1 MDSAYQD
8 VEAQNV
14 SYEEPQGRRSGG
26 HATSSTLSPDGITTT
41 TRRPTNFKRQKSLVR
56 PERERVDRNHP
67 QYHYRNAT
75 QNLDGSTIR
84 VQASTTGT
92 DPTGTPLGRTGGV
105 RRGKSVLGR
114 EPEKPGQPRLKAKS
128 STPKRKAFV
137 DIKGLKKQ
145 SREWPSKWIVYY
157 NAITC
162 CFPAALLKSCGMH
175 TKEIQRAWREKI
187 ALVSIIIVMVMAVA
201 FLTFGLQQALC
212 RDNQTGKFVAGSRP
226 LNVIING
233 KGYYF
238 SANANATGG
247 VVWMHPSINKDISNE
262 PVDIMNVPVYGAK
275 GMDASFLFQDPAG
288 GACDKF
294 IRRSTPA
301 AAGDIQ
307 ANYYFPCKMRSIDG
321 LTTVDP
327 TPDKSGAACHAPAND
342 RSFWASLK
350 ARSADAPAYYT
361 WDNITSTDRRLFAY
375 DGDVIDADILKWIKT
390 DFTLDD
396 GILAIR
402 NGSIP
407 VQRDLSFLFTQK
419 KMTALG
425 ACLKQI
431 ARVGAMD
438 SKTIGCMTSDVI
450 TYVSLVIILGV
461 VFIKFF
467 LAVFFGWF
475 LSHRLGGF
483 DNETYQDRMKRA
495 EQIEAWSS
503 DINRPA
509 FNNSK
514 RQTFFPTTSRFTPS
528 GSSSVLNTPS
538 LGQPSARPLST
549 FNRPTSVFKPY
560 TPPGSP
566 SANPA
571 FLSPS
576 STSLNRASYFN
587 QPLGPN
593 GTPPPSPPPLPGAM
607 RPSSIASF
615 SGLRQMSRRSSTSSS
630 TATQPS
636 NCPLPT
642 SPFVIQ
648 QPPVTYQPFNFP
660 LIHTMALVTCYSEG
674 IDGLRTTLDSI
685 ATTDYPNSHKLIVVI
700 CDGMIIGAGNN
711 MSTPDICLSMMHDD
725 LIPRDD
731 VMAHSYVAIA
741 DGTKRHNMAK
751 VYAGFYK
758 YDDETVPD
766 KKLQK
771 RVPICLIVKVG
782 GPTEQNMPKPGNR
795 GKRDSQII
803 LMSFLQHVMF
813 DERMTSFEYELFNTI
828 WRVTGVA
835 PDRYEIVLMVDAD
848 TKVYPDSLSR
858 MIAAMAHDHEI
869 MGLCGET
876 KIANKTDSWVTMIQ
890 VFEYYISHHM
900 SKAFESMFGGV
911 TCLPGCFCMY
921 RIKAP
926 KGPNGYWVPILA
938 NPDIVEHYSEN
949 VVDTLHKKN
958 LLLLGEDRY
967 LSTLMLRTFP
977 KRKMMFV
984 PQAICKTVVPDTFK
998 ILLSQRRRW
1007 INSTI
1012 HNLMEL
1018 VLVRDLCGT
1027 FCFSMQF
1034 IIFMELVGTVVLP
1047 AAISFTIYLVTI
1059 SIYRAVS
1066 HNESIPDT
1074 TVPLLLLAAIL
1085 GLPAVLI
1092 VMTSRKMVYVGW
1104 MMVYLC
1110 SIFVWNF
1117 VLPAYAYWHFDDFSW
1132 GQTRMVAGE
1141 VAGADHGGKEG
1152 QFDSSHITMKRWG
1165 EWERERRQKAAI
1177 LAGLPAPQFLQVS
1190 DSGEDYGMLGG
1201 GQGGMVREEDL
1212 SDESSNSR
1220 KTGDSAKPFA
1230 INRHLTQTST
1240 GSSMNSS
1247 GGYTL
1252 TDPGFPGGPSMD
1264 SIPLLNMHAP
1274 APGGTIGRQRVSQYN
1289 PYAGGSPG
1297 ADARRMSTFMPP
1309 QSRQFTSSPKLSSNL
1324 VTSNYTP
1331 PPPPPG
1337 ARLASIDTKAG
1348 PSPMMMMAA
1357 GAARAGSSVPSQMM
1371 SGSGQGPVSQ
1381 PSSGVGAS
1389 PMRYPS
1395 EGSTSSQ

>member
-1 MDSAYQD
+1 MDPTHPDIEAHGVAYD
-8 VEAQNV
+8 
-14 SYEEPQGRRSGG
+14 EPQGRRTGAHVTGNS
-26 HATSSTLSPDGITTT
+26 LSPDNNTTNA
-41 TRRPTNFKRQKSLVR
+41 RRPTNFKRQKSLVR

-67 QYHYRNAT
+67 QYYYRNAT
-75 QNLDGSTIR
+75 QNLDGSNIR

-92 DPTGTPLGRTGGV
+92 DPTGATLSRTGV

-114 EPEKPGQPRLKAKS
+114 EPEKAGQPRLKAKPA
-128 STPKRKAFV
+128 PKNKFV
-137 DIKGLKKQ
+137 DIKALNKEK
-145 SREWPSKWIVYY
+145 EWPSKWVIYY

-175 TKEIQRAWREKI
+175 TAEIQRAWREKI
-187 ALVSIIIVMVMAVA
+187 ALVSLIIMMVLAVA

-212 RDNQTGKFVAGSRP
+212 RDNQSGKYVAGSRP
-226 LNVIING
+226 ENVIIHG

-238 SANANATGG
+238 NAEKSRYGG
-247 VVWMHPSINKDISNE
+247 IVWMHPAINKDISNE
-262 PVDIMNVPVYGAK
+262 PVDIMNAPDYGAK

-288 GACDKF
+288 GACEGF
-294 IRRSTPA
+294 IRRSAPP
-301 AAGDIQ
+301 AGDDPQ
-307 ANYYFPCKMRSIDG
+307 ANYYFPCVMRNVDG
-321 LTTVDP
+321 STSVNNAA
-327 TPDKSGAACHAPAND
+327 DKNAVAACHISNRNVWYGLAKQ
-342 RSFWASLK
+342 S
-350 ARSADAPAYYT
+350 DAPTYYT
-361 WDNITSTDRRLFAY
+361 WGNITNSQRNFFAY
-375 DGDVIDADILKWIKT
+375 DGDVIDADILKWIKPE
-390 DFTLDD
+390 FTLDER
-396 GILAIR
+396 ISALF
-402 NGSIP
+402 NGTIGL
-407 VQRDLSFLFTQK
+407 QRDLSFMFAQRN
-419 KMTALG
+419 MINLG
-425 ACLKQI
+425 KCLKQI

-475 LSHRLGGF
+475 LSHKLGGF

-509 FNNSK
+509 FSTK
-514 RQTFFPTTSRFTPS
+514 RQTFFPTTSRFTPTTPT
-528 GSSSVLNTPS
+528 GSSSALNGSS
-538 LGQPSARPLST
+538 LGQPSSRPLST

-566 SANPA
+566 GANPA
-571 FLSPS
+571 HLSAS
-576 STSLNRASYFN
+576 NTSLSRASYFN
-587 QPLGPN
+587 QPMGPN
-593 GTPPPSPPPLPGAM
+593 GTPPPSPPPLPGAI
-607 RPSSIASF
+607 RPSSVASF
-615 SGLRQMSRRSSTSSS
+615 GGLRQMSRRSSTSSS

-636 NCPLPT
+636 NCPLPL
-642 SPFVIQ
+642 SPFSIA
-648 QPPVTYQPFNFP
+648 QPPVSYQPFNFP

-711 MSTPDICLSMMHDD
+711 MSTPDICLSMMQDD
-725 LIPRDD
+725 LIPRDE

-771 RVPICLIVKVG
+771 RVPMCLIVKVG

-803 LMSFLQHVMF
+803 LMGFLQHVMF

-828 WRVTGVA
+828 WRITGVA

-858 MIAAMAHDHEI
+858 MIAAMAHDYEI

-1012 HNLMEL
+1012 HNLLEL

-1034 IIFMELVGTVVLP
+1034 VIFMELVGTVVLP
-1047 AAISFTIYLVTI
+1047 AAISFTIYLCTI
-1059 SIYRAVS
+1059 SVYRAIS
-1066 HNESIPDT
+1066 HDESIPDT

-1141 VAGADHGGKEG
+1141 TAGADHGGKEG

-1165 EWERERRQKAAI
+1165 EWERERRQKAAV
-1177 LAGLPAPQFLQVS
+1177 LAGLPAPHFTQAS
-1190 DSGEDYGMLGG
+1190 DSGDDWNSTANGMSGSGG
-1201 GQGGMVREEDL
+1201 AVREEEL
-1212 SDESSNSR
+1212 SDASSNSR
-1220 KTGDSAKPFA
+1220 RTGDSGKPFG
-1230 INRHLTQTST
+1230 HMSQGST
-1240 GSSMNSS
+1240 GSMNAS

-1252 TDPGFPGGPSMD
+1252 TDPGFPGAPGMD

-1274 APGGTIGRQRVSQYN
+1274 APGGTIGRQRVSQFN
-1289 PYAGGSPG
+1289 PYVSGVPG
-1297 ADARRMSTFMPP
+1297 TENRMSGFITP
-1309 QSRQFTSSPKLSSNL
+1309 QSRQFTSSPKMSSNL
-1324 VTSNYTP
+1324 ATSSYTP

-1337 ARLASIDTKAG
+1337 VRLGSIDTKA
-1348 PSPMMMMAA
+1348 PTPMLMMAA
-1357 GAARAGSSVPSQMM
+1357 GASRTALSGPNQAQVQDPAPASGT
-1371 SGSGQGPVSQ
+1371 SGSD
-1381 PSSGVGAS
+1381 
-1389 PMRYPS
+1389 PMRQSSDRPS
-1395 EGSTSSQ
+1395 DLQ

>member
-1 MDSAYQD
+1 MRTDEMNPPHQD
-8 VEAQNV
+8 VEAHAL
-14 SYEEPQGRRSGG
+14 SYEEPQGKRQSA
-26 HATSSTLSPDGITTT
+26 HAVGASPNADTTTTAATT

-75 QNLDGSTIR
+75 QNLDGSNIR
-84 VQASTTGT
+84 IQASTTGA
-92 DPTGTPLGRTGGV
+92 DPTGAPVNRTGGV

-114 EPEKPGQPRLKAKS
+114 EPEKPGQPRLKAKP
-128 STPKRKAFV
+128 STSKRKGFE
-137 DIKGLKKQ
+137 GLKSLKQ
-145 SREWPSKWIVYY
+145 EREWPSKWVIYY
-157 NAITC
+157 NALTC

-175 TKEIQRAWREKI
+175 TLEIQRAWREKI
-187 ALVSIIIVMVMAVA
+187 ALVSLIVMMVLAVA

-212 RDNQTGKFVAGSRP
+212 QDDQSGKFVAGSRDTD
-226 LNVIING
+226 VIVQG
-233 KGYYF
+233 MGYYLQPADF
-238 SANANATGG
+238 
-247 VVWMHPSINKDISNE
+247 MHPPIDKDISLE
-262 PVDIMNVPVYGAK
+262 SVDIMNVPTYGAK
-275 GMDASFLFQDPAG
+275 GMDASFLFQEAAG
-288 GACDKF
+288 GACQDF
-294 IRRSTPA
+294 IVRNTPA
-301 AAGDIQ
+301 AANDNQ
-307 ANYYFPCKMRSIDG
+307 ANYYFPCVMRSIDG
-321 LTTVDP
+321 ITPVNATV
-327 TPDKSGAACHAPAND
+327 DKSGLGCHASQAD
-342 RSFWASLK
+342 RNAWRSLK
-350 ARSADAPAYYT
+350 SKYNSPAYYT
-361 WDNITSTDRRLFAY
+361 WDNITNPDRNFFAY
-375 DGDVIDADILKWIKT
+375 DGDVIDADILKWIKPEYSVA
-390 DFTLDD
+390 D
-396 GILAIR
+396 GISALR
-402 NGSIP
+402 NGS
-407 VQRDLSFLFTQK
+407 VALQRDLSFLFVQR
-419 KMTALG
+419 KMTKLG
-425 ACLKQI
+425 GCLKQI

-509 FNNSK
+509 FNTK

-528 GSSSVLNTPS
+528 TPTGSSPVLANTS
-538 LGQPSARPLST
+538 LGQPSSRPLST

-566 SANPA
+566 GVNPA
-571 FLSPS
+571 FLSAS
-576 STSLNRASYFN
+576 SSSLNRNSYFN
-587 QPLGPN
+587 PMGPN
-593 GTPPPSPPPLPGAM
+593 GTPPPSPPPLPSAM
-607 RPSSIASF
+607 RPSSVASF
-615 SGLRQMSRRSSTSSS
+615 GHMRQMSRRSSTSSS

-636 NCPLPT
+636 NCPLPV
-642 SPFVIQ
+642 SPFTVQ
-648 QPPVTYQPFNFP
+648 QPPVSYQPFNFP

-711 MSTPDICLSMMHDD
+711 MSTPEICLSMMQDD
-725 LIPRDD
+725 LVPRDD
-731 VMAHSYVAIA
+731 VIAHSYVAIA

-771 RVPICLIVKVG
+771 RVPMCLIVKVG
-782 GPTEQNMPKPGNR
+782 GPTEQNLPKPGNR

-803 LMSFLQHVMF
+803 LMGFLQHVMF

-1034 IIFMELVGTVVLP
+1034 VIFMELVGTVVLP

-1059 SIYRAVS
+1059 SIYRAIS
-1066 HNESIPDT
+1066 HDQKIPDT

-1177 LAGLPAPQFLQVS
+1177 LAGLPTPQFQVS
-1190 DSGEDYGMLGG
+1190 DSGEDWV
-1201 GQGGMVREEDL
+1201 GQAQIREEEL
-1212 SDESSNSR
+1212 SDGSSNSR
-1220 KTGDSAKPFA
+1220 ESARPFA
-1230 INRHLTQTST
+1230 GSRHMTQ
-1240 GSSMNSS
+1240 GSSGS
-1247 GGYTL
+1247 GYQL
-1252 TDPGFPGGPSMD
+1252 TDPGFPGTPPAAGID
-1264 SIPLLNMHAP
+1264 AIPLLNMHAP

-1289 PYAGGSPG
+1289 PYSSGSPP
-1297 ADARRMSTFMPP
+1297 DRMSTFMPP
-1309 QSRQFTSSPKLSSNL
+1309 QRQFTSSPKLSSNL
-1324 VTSNYTP
+1324 ANSSYTP

-1337 ARLASIDTKAG
+1337 GPRLSSIDTRA
-1348 PSPMMMMAA
+1348 PSPMLMMAA
-1357 GAARAGSSVPSQMM
+1357 GASRNNLNNSSTEQ
-1371 SGSGQGPVSQ
+1371 QQ
-1381 PSSGVGAS
+1381 
-1389 PMRYPS
+1389 
-1395 EGSTSSQ
+1395 Q

>member
-1 MDSAYQD
+1 
-8 VEAQNV
+8 
-14 SYEEPQGRRSGG
+14 
-26 HATSSTLSPDGITTT
+26 
-41 TRRPTNFKRQKSLVR
+41 RQKSLVR

-67 QYHYRNAT
+67 QYFYRNVT
-75 QNLDGSTIR
+75 QNLDGSHVR
-84 VQASTTGT
+84 VQPSTTGT
-92 DPTGTPLGRTGGV
+92 DPTGAAVPNRSAGL

-114 EPEKPGQPRLKAKS
+114 EIEKPGHSRAKVK
-128 STPKRKAFV
+128 TNAPKRKIIP
-137 DIKGLKKQ
+137 DLKDPLKEKK
-145 SREWPSKWIVYY
+145 REWPSKWVIYY

-162 CFPAALLKSCGMH
+162 CFPAALLSKCGMH
-175 TKEIQRAWREKI
+175 TPEIQRAWREKI
-187 ALVSIIIVMVMAVA
+187 ALVSLIVLMVLAVA

-212 RDNQTGKFVAGSRP
+212 QDEQSGKFVAGSRSED
-226 LNVIING
+226 VIVHG
-233 KGYYF
+233 MGYYF
-238 SANANATGG
+238 TAQDNGNGEP
-247 VVWMHPSINKDISNE
+247 VFMHPPLNRDVSSE
-262 PVDIMNVPVYGAK
+262 SVDIMNAEGVYAAK
-275 GMDASFLFQDPAG
+275 GKDASFLFQDAAG
-288 GACDKF
+288 GACDGL
-294 IRRSTPA
+294 IRRNAPA
-301 AAGDIQ
+301 APTDSQ
-307 ANYYFPCKMRSIDG
+307 ANFYFPCIMRSINSPTDYN
-321 LTTVDP
+321 TTYER
-327 TPDKSGAACHAPAND
+327 GINACHTSQPVRD
-342 RSFWASLK
+342 SWSSLK
-350 ARSADAPAYYT
+350 SKYNAPAYYT
-361 WDNITSTDRRLFAY
+361 WENITNPDRAFFAY
-375 DGDVIDADILKWIKT
+375 DGDVIDADILNWIKPE
-390 DFTLDD
+390 FTVDESINAL
-396 GILAIR
+396 R
-402 NGSIP
+402 NGTIRLR
-407 VQRDLSFLFTQK
+407 RDLSFLFVQK
-419 KMTALG
+419 KMTHVG
-425 ACLKQI
+425 DCLKQI

-438 SKTIGCMTSDVI
+438 SKTIGCVTSDVI

-483 DNETYQDRMKRA
+483 ENETYQDRMKRA

-509 FNNSK
+509 FAGAK
-514 RQTFFPTTSRFTPS
+514 RSTFFPTTSRFTPTTS
-528 GSSSVLNTPS
+528 NPGSSNSLVAPS
-538 LGQPSARPLST
+538 LGTPSARPVSI
-549 FNRPTSVFKPY
+549 FNRPGAAFGKPY

-566 SANPA
+566 GINPA
-571 FLSPS
+571 FL
-576 STSLNRASYFN
+576 F
-587 QPLGPN
+587 G
-593 GTPPPSPPPLPGAM
+593 
-607 RPSSIASF
+607 
-615 SGLRQMSRRSSTSSS
+615 GLRNISRRSSTSSS
-630 TATQPS
+630 TAIQQS
-636 NCPLPT
+636 NCPMPT
-642 SPFVIQ
+642 TPFLIP
-648 QPPVTYQPFNFP
+648 QPPVSYQPFNFP

-711 MSTPDICLSMMHDD
+711 MSTPDICLSMMQDD
-725 LIPRDD
+725 LVPRDE
-731 VMAHSYVAIA
+731 VVAHSYVAIA

-771 RVPICLIVKVG
+771 RVPMCVIVKVG

-803 LMSFLQHVMF
+803 LMGFLQHVMF
-813 DERMTSFEYELFNTI
+813 DERMTSFEYEFFNTI
-828 WRVTGVA
+828 WRLTGVSA
-835 PDRYEIVLMVDAD
+835 DRYEIVLMVDAD
-848 TKVYPDSLSR
+848 TKVYPDSLTR

-876 KIANKTDSWVTMIQ
+876 KIANKTDSWVSMIQ

-926 KGPNGYWVPILA
+926 KGGNGYWVPILA

-1012 HNLMEL
+1012 HNLLEL

-1034 IIFMELVGTVVLP
+1034 VIFMELVGTVVLP

-1059 SIYRAVS
+1059 SIYRAIS
-1066 HNESIPDT
+1066 HDESIPDT

-1104 MMVYLC
+1104 MLVYLC
-1110 SIFVWNF
+1110 SIFIWNF

-1141 VAGADHGGKEG
+1141 TAGGDHSAKEG
-1152 QFDSSHITMKRWG
+1152 QFDSSSITMKRWG
-1165 EWERERRQKAAI
+1165 EWEKERRQKA
-1177 LAGLPAPQFLQVS
+1177 
-1190 DSGEDYGMLGG
+1190 
-1201 GQGGMVREEDL
+1201 
-1212 SDESSNSR
+1212 
-1220 KTGDSAKPFA
+1220 
-1230 INRHLTQTST
+1230 
-1240 GSSMNSS
+1240 
-1247 GGYTL
+1247 
-1252 TDPGFPGGPSMD
+1252 
-1264 SIPLLNMHAP
+1264 
-1274 APGGTIGRQRVSQYN
+1274 
-1289 PYAGGSPG
+1289 
-1297 ADARRMSTFMPP
+1297 
-1309 QSRQFTSSPKLSSNL
+1309 
-1324 VTSNYTP
+1324 
-1331 PPPPPG
+1331 
-1337 ARLASIDTKAG
+1337 
-1348 PSPMMMMAA
+1348 
-1357 GAARAGSSVPSQMM
+1357 
-1371 SGSGQGPVSQ
+1371 
-1381 PSSGVGAS
+1381 
-1389 PMRYPS
+1389 
-1395 EGSTSSQ
+1395 

>member
-1 MDSAYQD
+1 MEPTYQD
-8 VEAQNV
+8 VENQGV
-14 SYEEPQGRRSGG
+14 SYEEPQGRRRTGAG
-26 HATSSTLSPDGITTT
+26 TTSSLSGET
-41 TRRPTNFKRQKSLVR
+41 TRKATNFKRQKSLVR

-67 QYHYRNAT
+67 QYYYRNVT
-75 QNLDGSTIR
+75 QNLDGSNIR

-92 DPTGTPLGRTGGV
+92 DPTGAPLGRTGIV

-114 EPEKPGQPRLKAKS
+114 EPEKPGQPRNKPKPA
-128 STPKRKAFV
+128 STQRRIV
-137 DIKGLKKQ
+137 DIKGLKNPLKKE
-145 SREWPSKWIVYY
+145 SREWPSKWVIYY
-157 NAITC
+157 SAVTC
-162 CFPAALLKSCGMH
+162 CFPAKVLKSCGMH
-175 TKEIQRAWREKI
+175 TPEIQRAWREKI
-187 ALVSIIIVMVMAVA
+187 ALVSLIVIMVCAVA

-212 RDNQTGKFVAGSRP
+212 RDQQSGKFVAGSRDQG
-226 LNVIING
+226 LIVNG
-233 KGYYF
+233 MGYYF
-238 SANANATGG
+238 NSEPGHGG
-247 VVWMHPSINKDISNE
+247 PVWLHPSLNTQISTE
-262 PVDIMNVPVYGAK
+262 PVDIMNVPGNAAK
-275 GMDASFLFQDPAG
+275 GMDASFLFQDPVG
-288 GACDKF
+288 SVGPACEGF
-294 IRRSTPA
+294 IRRTTPA
-301 AAGDIQ
+301 APTDNQ
-307 ANYYFPCKMRSIDG
+307 ANLYFPCVMRSISG
-321 LTTVDP
+321 ITQVNMTV
-327 TPDKSGAACHAPAND
+327 DKSGAACHLPQADRVAWAN
-342 RSFWASLK
+342 LK
-350 ARSADAPAYYT
+350 AQFNAPAYYT
-361 WDNITSTDRRLFAY
+361 WENISNTDRNFFAY

-390 DFTLDD
+390 DFSVDD
-396 GILAIR
+396 SIAALR
-402 NGSIP
+402 NGSIELR
-407 VQRDLSFLFTQK
+407 RDLSFLFVQK
-419 KMTALG
+419 KMTKVG

-438 SKTIGCMTSDVI
+438 SKTIGCVTSDVI

-509 FNNSK
+509 FSNPK
-514 RQTFFPTTSRFTPS
+514 RQTFFPTTSRFTPTGS
-528 GSSSVLNTPS
+528 AVGSSSALGTPS
-538 LGQPSARPLST
+538 LGPASARPLST
-549 FNRPTSVFKPY
+549 FNRPNSVFKPY

-566 SANPA
+566 ANGG
-571 FLSPS
+571 FLTAS
-576 STSLNRASYFN
+576 SSSLNRASYFN
-587 QPLGPN
+587 GPLGPN
-593 GTPPPSPPPLPGAM
+593 GTPPPSPPPLLNPI
-607 RPSSIASF
+607 RPSSVASF
-615 SGLRQMSRRSSTSSS
+615 GGMRNHSRRSSASESS
-630 TATQPS
+630 TTQQQ
-636 NCPLPT
+636 NNGCPLPV
-642 SPFVIQ
+642 SPFLVQ
-648 QPPVTYQPFNFP
+648 QPPASYQPFNFP

-725 LIPRDD
+725 LVPRDD
-731 VMAHSYVAIA
+731 VIAHSYVAIA
-741 DGTKRHNMAK
+741 DGTKRHNMAN

-771 RVPICLIVKVG
+771 RVPMCLIVKVG
-782 GPTEQNMPKPGNR
+782 GPTEQNQPKPGNR

-1012 HNLMEL
+1012 HNLLEL

-1034 IIFMELVGTVVLP
+1034 VIFMELVGTVVLP
-1047 AAISFTIYLVTI
+1047 AAISFTIYLVTV
-1059 SIYRAVS
+1059 SIYKAIS
-1066 HNESIPDT
+1066 HDEKIPDT

-1092 VMTSRKMVYVGW
+1092 VMTSRKLVYVGW
-1104 MMVYLC
+1104 MFVYLC

-1141 VAGADHGGKEG
+1141 VAGGDHGGKEG

-1177 LAGLPAPQFLQVS
+1177 LAGLPTPQFLVS
-1190 DSGEDYGMLGG
+1190 DSGEDWVPH
-1201 GQGGMVREEDL
+1201 VREEDL

-1220 KTGDSAKPFA
+1220 NTSESGQPFA
-1230 INRHLTQTST
+1230 NSRHTMQQGTT
-1240 GSSMNSS
+1240 R

-1252 TDPGFPGGPSMD
+1252 TDPGFPNASPPAGMLD
-1264 SIPLLNMHAP
+1264 SIPLLNMHIP
-1274 APGGTIGRQRVSQYN
+1274 TPGGTIGRQRISHYSPQTG
-1289 PYAGGSPG
+1289 AG
-1297 ADARRMSTFMPP
+1297 DRMSGAFTP
-1309 QSRQFTSSPKLSSNL
+1309 QRQFTSSPKLSSNL
-1324 VTSNYTP
+1324 AGSSYTP

-1337 ARLASIDTKAG
+1337 GPRLNSIDTRA
-1348 PSPMMMMAA
+1348 PSPMLMMAA
-1357 GAARAGSSVPSQMM
+1357 GASAND
-1371 SGSGQGPVSQ
+1371 VSI
-1381 PSSGVGAS
+1381 PR
-1389 PMRYPS
+1389 PPLPTS
-1395 EGSTSSQ
+1395 ERPTTDSR

>member
-1 MDSAYQD
+1 MDSTYQD
-8 VEAQNV
+8 LEAAHDDA
-14 SYEEPQGRRSGG
+14 QGRR
-26 HATSSTLSPDGITTT
+26 TSQGVLTIDTSNSANRTQ
-41 TRRPTNFKRQKSLVR
+41 RPTTGFRRQKSLVR
-56 PERERVDRNHP
+56 PERERIDRNHP

-75 QNLDGSTIR
+75 QNLDGSHIK
-84 VQASTTGT
+84 VQASTTGN
-92 DPTGTPLGRTGGV
+92 DPMMAGTPTTAGAGGI

-114 EPEKPGQPRLKAKS
+114 EIEKPGTMRNKAKAAA
-128 STPKRKAFV
+128 TPKRKTIA
-137 DIKGLKKQ
+137 DIKNLKNPLKKEK
-145 SREWPSKWIVYY
+145 REWPSKWIIYY

-162 CFPAALLKSCGMH
+162 CFPAAILKRCGMH
-175 TKEIQRAWREKI
+175 TLEIQRAWREKI
-187 ALVSIIIVMVMAVA
+187 ALVSLIVMMVLAVA

-212 RDNQTGKFVAGSRP
+212 QDEQTGKFVAGSREQD
-226 LNVIING
+226 VIVNG
-233 KGYYF
+233 MGYYF
-238 SANANATGG
+238 NAEDSGNGET
-247 VVWMHPSINKDISNE
+247 VWKHPSLNKDISSDT
-262 PVDIMNVPVYGAK
+262 VDIMNAAPYAAK
-275 GMDASFLFQDPAG
+275 GMDASFLFQEPAG
-288 GACDKF
+288 GACEGL
-294 IRRSTPA
+294 ITRA
-301 AAGDIQ
+301 A
-307 ANYYFPCKMRSIDG
+307 P
-321 LTTVDP
+321 
-327 TPDKSGAACHAPAND
+327 APAND
-342 RSFWASLK
+342 NQANLYFPCVMLAVDGSTTLDPTLDKAGLACHLPAADRTNWNDLK
-350 ARSADAPAYYT
+350 KKYNAPAYYT
-361 WDNITSTDRRLFAY
+361 WGNISNPDRDFFAY
-375 DGDVIDADILKWIKT
+375 DGDVIDASVLKWIKPEFLV
-390 DFTLDD
+390 DENIDAL
-396 GILAIR
+396 R
-402 NGSIP
+402 NGSIRL
-407 VQRDLSFLFTQK
+407 QRDLSYLFVQK
-419 KMTALG
+419 KMTKVG

-431 ARVGAMD
+431 ARVGAVD

-450 TYVSLVIILGV
+450 TYVSLIIILGV

-475 LSHRLGGF
+475 LSNKLGGF

-509 FNNSK
+509 FNNK
-514 RQTFFPTTSRFTPS
+514 RQTFFPTTSRFTPTVNGS
-528 GSSSVLNTPS
+528 GSNLSTPM
-538 LGQPSARPLST
+538 GVPTARPISS
-549 FNRPTSVFKPY
+549 FNRPNSVFNKPY

-566 SANPA
+566 GINPA
-571 FLSPS
+571 FLSAS
-576 STSLNRASYFN
+576 STSLSRNSYFN
-587 QPLGPN
+587 QTLGPN
-593 GTPPPSPPPLPGAM
+593 GTPPPSPPPLPNGM
-607 RPSSIASF
+607 RPSSVSSF
-615 SGLRQMSRRSSTSSS
+615 GGNGIRNISRRSSTSSS

-636 NCPLPT
+636 NCPMPC
-642 SPFVIQ
+642 SPFVIS
-648 QPPVTYQPFNFP
+648 QPPVSFQPFNFP

-685 ATTDYPNSHKLIVVI
+685 ATTDYPNSHKLIVII

-711 MSTPDICLSMMHDD
+711 MSTPDICLSMMQDD
-725 LIPRDD
+725 LVPRDD
-731 VMAHSYVAIA
+731 VIAHSYVAIA

-771 RVPICLIVKVG
+771 RVPVCLIVKVG

-803 LMSFLQHVMF
+803 LMGFLQHVMF
-813 DERMTSFEYELFNTI
+813 DERLTSFEYELFNTI
-828 WRVTGVA
+828 WRLTGVA

-858 MIAAMAHDHEI
+858 MIAAMAHDHDI

-1034 IIFMELVGTVVLP
+1034 VIFMELVGTVVLP

-1059 SIYRAVS
+1059 SIYRAIS
-1066 HNESIPDT
+1066 HDESIPDT

-1152 QFDSSHITMKRWG
+1152 QFDSSHIVMKRWG
-1165 EWERERRQKAAI
+1165 EWEKERRQKAAI
-1177 LAGLPAPQFLQVS
+1177 LAGLPTPQFLVS
-1190 DSGEDYGMLGG
+1190 DSGEDWH
-1201 GQGGMVREEDL
+1201 VKEEEL
-1212 SDESSNSR
+1212 SDESSSSR
-1220 KTGDSAKPFA
+1220 RTGDSSLPFA
-1230 INRHLTQTST
+1230 SRHLTT
-1240 GSSMNSS
+1240 GSSGST
-1247 GGYTL
+1247 GYSL
-1252 TDPGFPGGPSMD
+1252 SDPVYNPMMPGMD
-1264 SIPLLNMHAP
+1264 SIPLMNMHAP
-1274 APGGTIGRQRVSQYN
+1274 APGGTIGRQRASQ
-1289 PYAGGSPG
+1289 
-1297 ADARRMSTFMPP
+1297 MPP
-1309 QSRQFTSSPKLSSNL
+1309 HPLSSSSAFNNGVVVVPDRVATPGRPPYSSSPKLGGQLTNNNSSTGYMPPPLPPSGPRLNSIDTRAPSPSPL
-1324 VTSNYTP
+1324 AAVVTSNNNDP
-1331 PPPPPG
+1331 RSESP
-1337 ARLASIDTKAG
+1337 L
-1348 PSPMMMMAA
+1348 PS
-1357 GAARAGSSVPSQMM
+1357 RQDS
-1371 SGSGQGPVSQ
+1371 
-1381 PSSGVGAS
+1381 
-1389 PMRYPS
+1389 
-1395 EGSTSSQ
+1395 

>member
-1 MDSAYQD
+1 MESGYQD
-8 VEAQNV
+8 LEAH
-14 SYEEPQGRRSGG
+14 RRTGAN
-26 HATSSTLSPDGITTT
+26 ATDA
-41 TRRPTNFKRQKSLVR
+41 PTNAEATRKPTGFKRQKSLVR

-67 QYHYRNAT
+67 QYYYRNAT
-75 QNLDGSTIR
+75 QNLDGSNIR
-84 VQASTTGT
+84 VQASSTGT
-92 DPTGTPLGRTGGV
+92 DPTGAPVGRTGGV

-114 EPEKPGQPRLKAKS
+114 EPEKPGQPRLKAKEAAEKG
-128 STPKRKAFV
+128 TPFV
-137 DIKGLKKQ
+137 DIKGKLKGK
-145 SREWPSKWIVYY
+145 SREWPSKWVIYY
-157 NAITC
+157 NAVTC
-162 CFPAALLKSCGMH
+162 CFPPALLKSFGKH
-175 TKEIQRAWREKI
+175 TAEIQRAWREKI
-187 ALVSIIIVMVMAVA
+187 ALVSLILIMVMCVA

-212 RDNQTGKFVAGSRP
+212 RDNRSGKFVAGSRP
-226 LNVIING
+226 LNVIISG
-233 KGYYF
+233 MGYYF
-238 SANANATGG
+238 NAEKGKG
-247 VVWMHPSINKDISNE
+247 VVWMHPAINKDISTD
-262 PVDIMNVPVYGAK
+262 PVDIMNDATYGAK
-275 GMDASFLFQDPAG
+275 GMDASFLFQDNIG
-288 GACDKF
+288 GECTNYITRATAD
-294 IRRSTPA
+294 T
-301 AAGDIQ
+301 GNQ
-307 ANYYFPCKMRSIDG
+307 ANYYFPCVYRATDG
-321 LTTVDP
+321 STAPNTTSDSTGV
-327 TPDKSGAACHAPAND
+327 GCHSSAED
-342 RSFWASLK
+342 RSYWSTL
-350 ARSADAPAYYT
+350 SSSIIAPVYYN
-361 WDNITSTDRRLFAY
+361 WDNITDPDRRFFAY
-375 DGDVIDADILKWIKT
+375 DGDVIDADILKWIKPE
-390 DFTLDD
+390 FAVDD
-396 GILAIR
+396 GISAIR

-407 VQRDLSFLFTQK
+407 LQRDLSFYFART
-419 KMTALG
+419 KMTGLG
-425 ACLKQI
+425 KCLKQI

-438 SKTIGCMTSDVI
+438 SNTIGCMTSDVI

-461 VFIKFF
+461 VLIKFF

-483 DNETYQDRMKRA
+483 DNETYQDRIKRA
-495 EQIEAWSS
+495 EHIEMWSS

-509 FNNSK
+509 FNTK

-528 GSSSVLNTPS
+528 TPTGSSSVLASPS
-538 LGQPSARPLST
+538 LGQPGARPLST

-566 SANPA
+566 SVNPA
-571 FLSPS
+571 FLSTS
-576 STSLNRASYFN
+576 NTSLNRASYFN
-587 QPLGPN
+587 QSLGPN
-593 GTPPPSPPPLPGAM
+593 GTPPPSPPPLPSSL
-607 RPSSIASF
+607 RPSSVASF
-615 SGLRQMSRRSSTSSS
+615 GGLRNLSRRSSTSSS
-630 TATQPS
+630 TATQPTS
-636 NCPLPT
+636 CPLPL
-642 SPFVIQ
+642 SPNAVV
-648 QPPVTYQPFNFP
+648 QPPASFQPFNFP

-711 MSTPDICLSMMHDD
+711 MSTPDICLSMMQDD
-725 LIPRDD
+725 LIPRDE
-731 VMAHSYVAIA
+731 VTAHSYVAIA

-771 RVPICLIVKVG
+771 RVPMCLIVKVG
-782 GPTEQNMPKPGNR
+782 GPTEQNQAKPGNR

-803 LMSFLQHVMF
+803 LMGFLQHVMF

-828 WRVTGVA
+828 WRITGVA

-1012 HNLMEL
+1012 HNLLEL

-1034 IIFMELVGTVVLP
+1034 VIFMELVGTVVLP
-1047 AAISFTIYLVTI
+1047 AAISFTIYLCTI
-1059 SIYRAVS
+1059 SVYKAIW
-1066 HNESIPDT
+1066 HNDSIPNT

-1104 MMVYLC
+1104 MMVYLG
-1110 SIFVWNF
+1110 SLFVWNF

-1141 VAGADHGGKEG
+1141 VAGGDHGAKEG

-1165 EWERERRQKAAI
+1165 EWECERRHKAAI
-1177 LAGLPAPQFLQVS
+1177 LAGLPAPQFQVT
-1190 DSGEDYGMLGG
+1190 DSGEEWA
-1201 GQGGMVREEDL
+1201 GQVKEEGEM
-1212 SDESSNSR
+1212 SDGSSGSR
-1220 KTGDSAKPFA
+1220 DSGQPFA
-1230 INRHLTQTST
+1230 VSRHLTQ
-1240 GSSMNSS
+1240 GSSGS
-1247 GGYTL
+1247 GGMGYTL
-1252 TDPGFPGGPSMD
+1252 TDTGYPSAPGAD
-1264 SIPLLNMHAP
+1264 SIPLLNMHVP
-1274 APGGTIGRQRVSQYN
+1274 TPGGTIGRQRVSQFN
-1289 PYAGGSPG
+1289 P
-1297 ADARRMSTFMPP
+1297 DRMSAYIPP
-1309 QSRQFTSSPKLSSNL
+1309 QTRQFTSPPKSSSNL
-1324 VTSNYTP
+1324 ATSNYTP

-1337 ARLASIDTKAG
+1337 ARLGSVDTRA
-1348 PSPMMMMAA
+1348 PSPMLVLAA
-1357 GAARAGSSVPSQMM
+1357 QSGHAATNPGPIRQDSSESK
-1371 SGSGQGPVSQ
+1371 
-1381 PSSGVGAS
+1381 
-1389 PMRYPS
+1389 S
-1395 EGSTSSQ
+1395 EEL

>member
-1 MDSAYQD
+1 MESGYQD
-8 VEAQNV
+8 LDTPGI
-14 SYEEPQGRRSGG
+14 SYEEPQRRSGTG
-26 HATSSTLSPDGITTT
+26 AASAPLSADATP
-41 TRRPTNFKRQKSLVR
+41 TRKPTNFKRQKSLVR

-75 QNLDGSTIR
+75 QNLDGSNIR
-84 VQASTTGT
+84 VQASTTGA
-92 DPTGTPLGRTGGV
+92 DPLGRTGVV

-114 EPEKPGQPRLKAKS
+114 EPEKAGQPRLKAKAAADD
-128 STPKRKAFV
+128 KRKPFV
-137 DIKGLKKQ
+137 NIKGLKNE
-145 SREWPSKWIVYY
+145 SREWPSKWIIYY

-162 CFPAALLKSCGMH
+162 CFPAALLKSCGKH
-175 TKEIQRAWREKI
+175 TAEIQRAWREKI
-187 ALVSIIIVMVMAVA
+187 ALVSLILIMVLFVA

-212 RDNQTGKFVAGSRP
+212 KDDRSGKFVAGSRP
-226 LNVIING
+226 LNVIVHG

-238 SANANATGG
+238 NTEGTDG
-247 VVWMHPSINKDISNE
+247 IVWLHPSINKDISSE
-262 PVDIMNVPVYGAK
+262 PVDIMNLPSNPASGQ
-275 GMDASFLFQDPAG
+275 DASFLFQDTIG
-288 GACDKF
+288 GECQDF
-294 IRRSTPA
+294 ITRTSPPVA
-301 AAGDIQ
+301 ENQ
-307 ANYYFPCKMRSIDG
+307 ANYYFPCAYRSVDG
-321 LTTVDP
+321 STPPNATV
-327 TPDKSGAACHAPAND
+327 DKSGLGCHAVGAT
-342 RSFWASLK
+342 RSSWKSL
-350 ARSADAPAYYT
+350 SSHADAPAYYT
-361 WDNITSTDRRLFAY
+361 WDNITDSNRNFFAY
-375 DGDVIDADILKWIKT
+375 DGDVIDADILKWIKPE
-390 DFTLDD
+390 FSVHE
-396 GILAIR
+396 GISAIL

-407 VQRDLSFLFTQK
+407 LQRDLSFYFARAKLTK
-419 KMTALG
+419 LG
-425 ACLKQI
+425 RCLKSI

-495 EQIEAWSS
+495 EQIEMWSS

-509 FNNSK
+509 FSSK
-514 RQTFFPTTSRFTPS
+514 RPAFFPTTSRFTPS
-528 GSSSVLNTPS
+528 TPTNSSGALTSAS
-538 LGQPSARPLST
+538 LGQPSSRPLST

-566 SANPA
+566 GASPA
-571 FLSPS
+571 FM
-576 STSLNRASYFN
+576 STNSSLNRASYFN
-587 QPLGPN
+587 QSLGPN

-607 RPSSIASF
+607 RPTSVASF
-615 SGLRQMSRRSSTSSS
+615 GGLRNTSRRSSTSSS

-636 NCPLPT
+636 NCPLPV
-642 SPFVIQ
+642 SPFVVA
-648 QPPVTYQPFNFP
+648 QPPVSYQPFNFP

-711 MSTPDICLSMMHDD
+711 MSTPDICLSMMYDD
-725 LIPRDD
+725 LVPRDE
-731 VMAHSYVAIA
+731 VIAHSYVAIA

-758 YDDETVPD
+758 FDDATVPE

-771 RVPICLIVKVG
+771 RIPMCLIVKVG

-813 DERMTSFEYELFNTI
+813 DERMTSFEYELFNTL

-858 MIAAMAHDHEI
+858 MIAAMAHDPEI

-1034 IIFMELVGTVVLP
+1034 VIFMELVGTVVLP

-1059 SIYRAVS
+1059 SIYKAIS

-1104 MMVYLC
+1104 MMVYLG

-1132 GQTRMVAGE
+1132 GQTRLVAGE
-1141 VAGADHGGKEG
+1141 VAGGDHSAKEG
-1152 QFDSSHITMKRWG
+1152 QFDSSHIVMKRWG

-1190 DSGEDYGMLGG
+1190 DSGEEWTA
-1201 GQGGMVREEDL
+1201 QGSGREEGDL
-1212 SDESSNSR
+1212 SDGSSASR
-1220 KTGDSAKPFA
+1220 KTSDSGQQFGA
-1230 INRHLTQTST
+1230 NRHVAQ
-1240 GSSMNSS
+1240 GSSNGQM
-1247 GGYTL
+1247 GYSL
-1252 TDPGFPGGPSMD
+1252 TDPGFPGVPVMD
-1264 SIPLLNMHAP
+1264 SIPLLSMHVP
-1274 APGGTIGRQRVSQYN
+1274 TPGGTIGRQRVSQYN
-1289 PYAGGSPG
+1289 PYANGNP
-1297 ADARRMSTFMPP
+1297 DRMSAFIPP
-1309 QSRQFTSSPKLSSNL
+1309 QGRFTSSPKLSSNL
-1324 VTSNYTP
+1324 ATSSYTP

-1337 ARLASIDTKAG
+1337 GPRLNSIDTRA
-1348 PSPMMMMAA
+1348 PSPMLAMAS
-1357 GAARAGSSVPSQMM
+1357 GIARTASPQPNP
-1371 SGSGQGPVSQ
+1371 GPLRQ
-1381 PSSGVGAS
+1381 PSNQ
-1389 PMRYPS
+1389 PS
-1395 EGSTSSQ
+1395 DSQE

>member
-1 MDSAYQD
+1 MEQPYQD
-8 VEAQNV
+8 LENHATVT
-14 SYEEPQGRRSGG
+14 YEEPQGRRQSQGG
-26 HATSSTLSPDGITTT
+26 LTIDTNSRG
-41 TRRPTNFKRQKSLVR
+41 RPNPNVRRQKSLVR
-56 PERERVDRNHP
+56 PERERIDRSHP
-67 QYHYRNAT
+67 QYFYRNAT
-75 QNLDGSTIR
+75 QNLDGSHIK
-84 VQASTTGT
+84 VQASTTGN
-92 DPTGTPLGRTGGV
+92 DPTGAAPRSSGGV

-114 EPEKPGQPRLKAKS
+114 EIEKPGQMRTKTKPAA
-128 STPKRKAFV
+128 PKRKTIA
-137 DIKGLKKQ
+137 DIKNLKNPLKKEK
-145 SREWPSKWIVYY
+145 REWPSKWIIYY

-162 CFPAALLKSCGMH
+162 CFPAAILKSCGMH
-175 TKEIQRAWREKI
+175 TQEIQRAWREKI
-187 ALVSIIIVMVMAVA
+187 ALVSLIVLMVLAVA

-212 RDNQTGKFVAGSRP
+212 QDEQNGKFVAGSRTMD
-226 LNVIING
+226 VIVNG
-233 KGYYF
+233 MGYYF
-238 SANANATGG
+238 NAEDSGNGER
-247 VVWMHPSINKDISNE
+247 VWLHPSLDKDISSD
-262 PVDIMNVPVYGAK
+262 PVDIMNAPGHAAM
-275 GMDASFLFQDPAG
+275 GMDASFLFQEVAG
-288 GACDKF
+288 GACEGL
-294 IRRSTPA
+294 ITRNVPA
-301 AAGDIQ
+301 APTDPQ
-307 ANYYFPCKMRSIDG
+307 AAYYFPCRMRPVDG
-321 LTTVDP
+321 SMPANTTSDW
-327 TPDKSGAACHAPAND
+327 KACHTLPST
-342 RSFWASLK
+342 RSAWNSLK
-350 ARSADAPAYYT
+350 SHYNAPAYYT
-361 WDNITSTDRRLFAY
+361 WGNISNTDRSLFAY
-375 DGDVIDADILKWIKT
+375 DGDVIDADILKYIKQEYT
-390 DFTLDD
+390 VDA
-396 GILAIR
+396 GIDALR
-402 NGSIP
+402 NGSIALR
-407 VQRDLSFLFTQK
+407 RDLSFLFVQK
-419 KMTALG
+419 KMTNVG

-509 FNNSK
+509 FANGK
-514 RQTFFPTTSRFTPS
+514 RSTFFPTTSRFTPTTGANPGT
-528 GSSSVLNTPS
+528 GSNLGAPS
-538 LGQPSARPLST
+538 LGAPSARPLST
-549 FNRPTSVFKPY
+549 FNRPNSVFNKPY

-566 SANPA
+566 GINPA
-571 FLSPS
+571 FLSAS
-576 STSLNRASYFN
+576 NSSLNRTSYFN
-587 QPLGPN
+587 QSLGPN
-593 GTPPPSPPPLPGAM
+593 GTPPPSPPPLPNTM
-607 RPSSIASF
+607 RPSSVASF
-615 SGLRQMSRRSSTSSS
+615 GGMRNISRRSSTSSS
-630 TATQPS
+630 TATQPT
-636 NCPLPT
+636 NCPMPC
-642 SPFVIQ
+642 SPYVIS
-648 QPPVTYQPFNFP
+648 QPPVSYQPFNFP

-685 ATTDYPNSHKLIVVI
+685 ATTDYPNSHKMIVVI

-711 MSTPDICLSMMHDD
+711 MSTPDICLSMMQDD
-725 LIPRDD
+725 LVPRDD
-731 VMAHSYVAIA
+731 VIAHSYVAIA

-771 RVPICLIVKVG
+771 RVPLCLIVKVG

-803 LMSFLQHVMF
+803 LMGFLQHVMF

-828 WRVTGVA
+828 WRLTGVA

-858 MIAAMAHDHEI
+858 MIAAMAHDHDI

-876 KIANKTDSWVTMIQ
+876 KIANKTDSWVSMIQ

-1034 IIFMELVGTVVLP
+1034 VIFMELVGTVVLP

-1059 SIYRAVS
+1059 SIYRAIS
-1066 HNESIPDT
+1066 HDDSIPDT

-1132 GQTRMVAGE
+1132 GATRLVAGE
-1141 VAGADHGGKEG
+1141 VAGADHGGKDG

-1165 EWERERRQKAAI
+1165 EWEKERRQKAAI
-1177 LAGLPAPQFLQVS
+1177 LAGLPTPQFLVS
-1190 DSGEDYGMLGG
+1190 DSGEDWMSHL
-1201 GQGGMVREEDL
+1201 REEEL
-1212 SDESSNSR
+1212 SDESSSSR
-1220 KTGDSAKPFA
+1220 KTGDSSQPFA
-1230 INRHLTQTST
+1230 TRHMTS
-1240 GSSMNSS
+1240 SSS
-1247 GGYTL
+1247 GGYSL
-1252 TDPGFPGGPSMD
+1252 SDPSSYPGPGMMD

-1274 APGGTIGRQRVSQYN
+1274 APGGTIGRQSMY
-1289 PYAGGSPG
+1289 SPSFG
-1297 ADARRMSTFMPP
+1297 VPDRMSTLTPP
-1309 QSRQFTSSPKLSSNL
+1309 AMSHIPNRQYTSSPKLSSNL
-1324 VTSNYTP
+1324 ANSSYTP
-1331 PPPPPG
+1331 PPMPPG
-1337 ARLASIDTKAG
+1337 GPRLNSIDTRAA
-1348 PSPMMMMAA
+1348 SPT
-1357 GAARAGSSVPSQMM
+1357 PLL
-1371 SGSGQGPVSQ
+1371 
-1381 PSSGVGAS
+1381 SGVGSRPES
-1389 PMRYPS
+1389 PLPRQDS
-1395 EGSTSSQ
+1395 

>member
-1 MDSAYQD
+1 MEQPYQD
-8 VEAQNV
+8 LESHAATVT
-14 SYEEPQGRRSGG
+14 YEEPQGRRQSQGG
-26 HATSSTLSPDGITTT
+26 LTIDT
-41 TRRPTNFKRQKSLVR
+41 TRRGNTNFRRQKSLIR
-56 PERERVDRNHP
+56 PERERIDRNHP
-67 QYHYRNAT
+67 QYFYRNVT
-75 QNLDGSTIR
+75 QNLDGSHIK
-84 VQASTTGT
+84 VQASTTGN
-92 DPTGTPLGRTGGV
+92 DPTGSAAPGRSGGV

-114 EPEKPGQPRLKAKS
+114 EIEKPGQMRAKAKAAG
-128 STPKRKAFV
+128 PKRKAIV
-137 DIKGLKKQ
+137 DKIPLKKAK
-145 SREWPSKWIVYY
+145 REWPSKWIIYY

-162 CFPAALLKSCGMH
+162 CFPAALLKSCGGMH
-175 TKEIQRAWREKI
+175 TQEIQRAWREKI
-187 ALVSIIIVMVMAVA
+187 ALVSLIVMMVLAVA

-212 RDNQTGKFVAGSRP
+212 HDEQGGKFVAGSRTQD
-226 LNVIING
+226 VIVNG
-233 KGYYF
+233 MGYYF
-238 SANANATGG
+238 NAEDSGNGEP
-247 VVWMHPSINKDISNE
+247 VWLHPSLNKDISRE
-262 PVDIMNVPVYGAK
+262 PVDIMNDPGHAAK
-275 GMDASFLFQDPAG
+275 GMDASFLFQNPAG
-288 GACDKF
+288 GACESL
-294 IRRSTPA
+294 ITRNTPA
-301 AAGDIQ
+301 APEDIQ
-307 ANYYFPCKMRSIDG
+307 ADYYFPCIMLNLDG
-321 LTTVDP
+321 TSQVNTTLDR
-327 TPDKSGAACHAPAND
+327 TGTACHAPPAVRKAWDN
-342 RSFWASLK
+342 LK
-350 ARSADAPAYYT
+350 SQYNSPAYFT
-361 WDNITSTDRRLFAY
+361 WDNITDSNRNFFAY
-375 DGDVIDADILKWIKT
+375 DGDVIDADILKWIKAEYT
-390 DFTLDD
+390 IDPAID
-396 GILAIR
+396 AIR
-402 NGSIP
+402 DGSIRLR
-407 VQRDLSFLFTQK
+407 RDLSFLFVQK
-419 KMTALG
+419 KMTDVG

-509 FNNSK
+509 FANNK
-514 RQTFFPTTSRFTPS
+514 RTTFFPTTSRFTPTAS
-528 GSSSVLNTPS
+528 GSGPASGLGSSLAA
-538 LGQPSARPLST
+538 PSARPIST
-549 FNRPTSVFKPY
+549 FNRPNSSLFGGKPY

-566 SANPA
+566 GINPA
-571 FLSPS
+571 FLSAS
-576 STSLNRASYFN
+576 STSLNRASHFS
-587 QPLGPN
+587 QALGPN
-593 GTPPPSPPPLPGAM
+593 GTPPPSPPPLPNSM
-607 RPSSIASF
+607 RPSSVASF
-615 SGLRQMSRRSSTSSS
+615 GGMRNISRRSSTSSS
-630 TATQPS
+630 TAAPQT
-636 NCPLPT
+636 NCPMPV
-642 SPFVIQ
+642 SPFVIA
-648 QPPVTYQPFNFP
+648 QPPESFQPFNFP

-711 MSTPDICLSMMHDD
+711 MSTPDICLSMMQDD
-725 LIPRDD
+725 LVPRED
-731 VMAHSYVAIA
+731 VIAHSYVAIA

-771 RVPICLIVKVG
+771 RVPICLIVKSG

-803 LMSFLQHVMF
+803 LMGFLQHVMF

-835 PDRYEIVLMVDAD
+835 ADRYEIVLMVDAD

-858 MIAAMAHDHEI
+858 MIAAMAHDHDI

-876 KIANKTDSWVTMIQ
+876 KIANKTDSWVSMIQ

-984 PQAICKTVVPDTFK
+984 PQAICKTVVPDTFA

-1034 IIFMELVGTVVLP
+1034 VIFMELVGTVVLP
-1047 AAISFTIYLVTI
+1047 AAISFTIYLVVI
-1059 SIYRAVS
+1059 SIYRAIS
-1066 HNESIPDT
+1066 HDESIPDT

-1092 VMTSRKMVYVGW
+1092 VMTSRKMVYIGW
-1104 MMVYLC
+1104 MLVYLC

-1132 GQTRMVAGE
+1132 GQTRLVAGE

-1165 EWERERRQKAAI
+1165 EWEKERRQKAAI
-1177 LAGLPAPQFLQVS
+1177 LAGLPTPQFLVS
-1190 DSGEDYGMLGG
+1190 DSGEDWMS
-1201 GQGGMVREEDL
+1201 QVREEEL
-1212 SDESSNSR
+1212 SDESSSSR
-1220 KTGDSAKPFA
+1220 RTGDSSQPFA
-1230 INRHLTQTST
+1230 SRHLVT
-1240 GSSMNSS
+1240 GNSA
-1247 GGYTL
+1247 GYSL
-1252 TDPGFPGGPSMD
+1252 SDPPYPGQLD

-1274 APGGTIGRQRVSQYN
+1274 APGGTIGRQRASQYSPN
-1289 PYAGGSPG
+1289 PFNVP
-1297 ADARRMSTFMPP
+1297 DRMSTLTPP
-1309 QSRQFTSSPKLSSNL
+1309 AMGHIPNRQYTSSPKLSSNL
-1324 VTSNYTP
+1324 ANSSYTP
-1331 PPPPPG
+1331 PGGP
-1337 ARLASIDTKAG
+1337 RLNSIDT
-1348 PSPMMMMAA
+1348 
-1357 GAARAGSSVPSQMM
+1357 RA
-1371 SGSGQGPVSQ
+1371 
-1381 PSSGVGAS
+1381 AS
-1389 PMRYPS
+1389 PTPLLNNNNPNINNGTGYRS
-1395 EGSTSSQ
+1395 ESPRPLPRQDS

>member
-1 MDSAYQD
+1 MDHQESSAQGL
-8 VEAQNV
+8 
-14 SYEEPQGRRSGG
+14 SYEEPQVRRQNGAGAHSG
-26 HATSSTLSPDGITTT
+26 LSGDN
-41 TRRPTNFKRQKSLVR
+41 TRKPTNFKRQKSLIR
-56 PERERVDRNHP
+56 PDRERIDKNHP
-67 QYHYRNAT
+67 QYYYRNAT
-75 QNLDGSTIR
+75 QNLDGSSIK
-84 VQASTTGT
+84 VQASTTGI
-92 DPTGTPLGRTGGV
+92 DPTGATPIRTGV

-114 EPEKPGQPRLKAKS
+114 EPEKPGVRPKAKD
-128 STPKRKAFV
+128 PKRKPIV
-137 DIKGLKKQ
+137 DIKNPLKK
-145 SREWPSKWIVYY
+145 RTKECPSPWVFYF

-162 CFPAALLKSCGMH
+162 CFPPALLKSCGMH
-175 TKEIQRAWREKI
+175 TLEIQRAWREKI
-187 ALVSIIIVMVMAVA
+187 ALVSLVILMVAAVA
-201 FLTFGLQQALC
+201 FLTFGLQAALC
-212 RDNQTGKFVAGSRP
+212 QDDRTGKYQWGTRSE
-226 LNVIING
+226 NVVVNG
-233 KGYYF
+233 MGYYF
-238 SANANATGG
+238 NAQPNSGG
-247 VVWMHPSINKDISNE
+247 QVWVHPAINKNVSDENI
-262 PVDIMNVPVYGAK
+262 DIMNDPTYKAQGK
-275 GMDASFLFQDPAG
+275 DASFLFQNSLSPNCEGLITRKEPAV
-288 GACDKF
+288 
-294 IRRSTPA
+294 
-301 AAGDIQ
+301 AGDAT
-307 ANYYFPCKMRSIDG
+307 ANYYFPCVMRNQDG
-321 LTTVDP
+321 STPPDP
-327 TPDKSGAACHAPAND
+327 TAGDKTGLGCHNG
-342 RSFWASLK
+342 
-350 ARSADAPAYYT
+350 
-361 WDNITSTDRRLFAY
+361 DRRTWHALMKGSNAAVYYDWDQIRNSQRMLFAY
-375 DGDVIDADILKWIKT
+375 DGNVIDGNILKWIKP
-390 DFTLDD
+390 DFSVDPIIEAL
-396 GILAIR
+396 R
-402 NGSIP
+402 NGTIGL
-407 VQRDLSFLFTQK
+407 QRDLSFLFVQRKLTG
-419 KMTALG
+419 LG
-425 ACLKQI
+425 ACLNDI
-431 ARVGAMD
+431 GRIGAVD
-438 SKTIGCMTSDVI
+438 SKTIGCVTSDVI

-461 VFIKFF
+461 VLIKFF

-483 DNETYQDRMKRA
+483 DNGTYQDRMKRA

-509 FNNSK
+509 FSNNK

-528 GSSSVLNTPS
+528 GAAAGGSSSTPS
-538 LGQPSARPLST
+538 LGMPSSRPLST
-549 FNRPTSVFKPY
+549 FNRPTSVFKTFN

-566 SANPA
+566 GMNPA
-571 FLSPS
+571 FLSAS
-576 STSLNRASYFN
+576 NSSLNRPTY
-587 QPLGPN
+587 QPGIN
-593 GTPPPSPPPLPGAM
+593 GTPPPSPPPLPSAM

-615 SGLRQMSRRSSTSSS
+615 GGLRNMSRRSSTTSSS
-630 TATQPS
+630 TTQPTT
-636 NCPLPT
+636 NCPLPV
-642 SPFVIQ
+642 SPFVIN
-648 QPPVTYQPFNFP
+648 QPPVSYQPFNFP

-711 MSTPDICLSMMHDD
+711 MSTPEICLSMMQDD
-725 LIPRDD
+725 LVPRDD
-731 VMAHSYVAIA
+731 VIAHSYVAIA

-771 RVPICLIVKVG
+771 RVPMCLIVKVG
-782 GPTEQNMPKPGNR
+782 GPTEQNLPKPGNR

-828 WRVTGVA
+828 WRLTGVA

-858 MIAAMAHDHEI
+858 MVAAMAHDHEI

-1012 HNLMEL
+1012 HNLLEL

-1034 IIFMELVGTVVLP
+1034 VIFMELVGTVVLP
-1047 AAISFTIYLVTI
+1047 AAITFTLYVCGI
-1059 SIYRAVS
+1059 SVYRAIS
-1066 HNESIPDT
+1066 HDESIPDT

-1092 VMTSRKMVYVGW
+1092 AMTSRKLIYVSW
-1104 MMVYLC
+1104 MMVYLL

-1141 VAGADHGGKEG
+1141 VAGADHGSKEG

-1165 EWERERRQKAAI
+1165 EWERERRSKAAI
-1177 LAGLPAPQFLQVS
+1177 LAGLPAPNFMVS
-1190 DSGEDYGMLGG
+1190 DSGEDWT
-1201 GQGGMVREEDL
+1201 GQVREEEL
-1212 SDESSNSR
+1212 SDESSGSR
-1220 KTGDSAKPFA
+1220 RTNDSAMPFA
-1230 INRHLTQTST
+1230 MSRHTTQ
-1240 GSSMNSS
+1240 GSSGSM
-1247 GGYTL
+1247 GGYSL
-1252 TDPGFPGGPSMD
+1252 TDPGYSPYPTGPGQD

-1274 APGGTIGRQRVSQYN
+1274 APGGTIGRQRLSQYSNNN
-1289 PYAGGSPG
+1289 PFLSNP
-1297 ADARRMSTFMPP
+1297 DRMSTFNPA
-1309 QSRQFTSSPKLSSNL
+1309 QSRQFASSPKLSSNL
-1324 VTSNYTP
+1324 ASSSYTP

-1337 ARLASIDTKAG
+1337 ARLASIDTRA
-1348 PSPMMMMAA
+1348 PSPLLAMAA
-1357 GAARAGSSVPSQMM
+1357 GSTNANTSQAPI
-1371 SGSGQGPVSQ
+1371 SRTG
-1381 PSSGVGAS
+1381 S
-1389 PMRYPS
+1389 PMPRLPS
-1395 EGSTSSQ
+1395 DRSNDS

>member
-1 MDSAYQD
+1 MDHHD
-8 VEAQNV
+8 TPAQGL
-14 SYEEPQGRRSGG
+14 SYEEPQVRRQNGAGANSG
-26 HATSSTLSPDGITTT
+26 LSVDTN
-41 TRRPTNFKRQKSLVR
+41 RRPTNFKRQKSLIR
-56 PERERVDRNHP
+56 PDRERIDKNHP
-67 QYHYRNAT
+67 QYYYRNAT
-75 QNLDGSTIR
+75 QNLDGSGIK
-84 VQASTTGT
+84 VQASTTGI
-92 DPTGTPLGRTGGV
+92 DPTGATPIRTGGV

-114 EPEKPGQPRLKAKS
+114 EIEKPGQRPKVKAS
-128 STPKRKAFV
+128 DAKRKPIV
-137 DIKGLKKQ
+137 DIKNPLKK
-145 SREWPSKWIVYY
+145 RTKECPSPWIVYF

-175 TKEIQRAWREKI
+175 TLEIQRAWREKI
-187 ALVSIIIVMVMAVA
+187 ALVSLIVLMVAAVA
-201 FLTFGLQQALC
+201 FLTFGLQAALC
-212 RDNQTGKFVAGSRP
+212 QDDRTGKYQFGTRAENLIV
-226 LNVIING
+226 NG
-233 KGYYF
+233 MGYYF
-238 SANANATGG
+238 NTDGAGG
-247 VVWMHPSINKDISNE
+247 GQVWTHPAVNKLISNDNI
-262 PVDIMNVPVYGAK
+262 DIMNDPTYGAK
-275 GMDASFLFQDPAG
+275 GMDASFLFQTQVG
-288 GACDKF
+288 GACDGLITRKDA
-294 IRRSTPA
+294 A
-301 AAGDIQ
+301 AAGDET
-307 ANYYFPCKMRSIDG
+307 ANYYFPCVMRKDDG
-321 LTTVDP
+321 STAVNGTVDK
-327 TPDKSGAACHAPAND
+327 TGAGCHTLPAD
-342 RSFWASLK
+342 RTKWNGLMAGSNS
-350 ARSADAPAYYT
+350 PVYYT
-361 WDNITSTDRRLFAY
+361 WDQIKDGNRMLFAF
-375 DGDVIDADILKWIKT
+375 DGDVYDAYILKWIKPEFVL
-390 DFTLDD
+390 DPTLDN
-396 GILAIR
+396 LR
-402 NGSIP
+402 NGNILL
-407 VQRDLSFLFTQK
+407 QRDLSFMFVQK
-419 KMTALG
+419 KLTNLR
-425 ACLKQI
+425 ACLKQV
-431 ARVGAMD
+431 ARIGAMD

-483 DNETYQDRMKRA
+483 DNETYQDRMKRS

-509 FNNSK
+509 FSNK
-514 RQTFFPTTSRFTPS
+514 RQTLFPTTSRFTPTGAAAG
-528 GSSSVLNTPS
+528 GSSSALATPS
-538 LGQPSARPLST
+538 SLGTPSARPLST
-549 FNRPTSVFKPY
+549 FNRPTSVFKSFN

-566 SANPA
+566 GMNPA
-571 FLSPS
+571 FLSASNSNLSRPS
-576 STSLNRASYFN
+576 Y
-587 QPLGPN
+587 QPGIN
-593 GTPPPSPPPLPGAM
+593 GTPPPSPPPLPSAM

-615 SGLRQMSRRSSTSSS
+615 GGLRNMSRRSSTTSSS
-630 TATQPS
+630 TTQPVS
-636 NCPLPT
+636 NCPLPV
-642 SPFVIQ
+642 SPFVIN
-648 QPPVTYQPFNFP
+648 QPPVSYQPFNFP

-711 MSTPDICLSMMHDD
+711 MSTPDICLSMMQDD
-725 LIPRDD
+725 LVPRDD
-731 VMAHSYVAIA
+731 VIAHSYVAIA

-771 RVPICLIVKVG
+771 RVPMCLIVKVG

-803 LMSFLQHVMF
+803 LMGFLQHVMF

-828 WRVTGVA
+828 WRLTGVA

-1012 HNLMEL
+1012 HNLLEL

-1034 IIFMELVGTVVLP
+1034 VIFMELVGTVVLP
-1047 AAISFTIYLVTI
+1047 AAISFTIYLCAI
-1059 SIYRAVS
+1059 SVYKAIS
-1066 HNESIPDT
+1066 HDDAIPDT
-1074 TVPLLLLAAIL
+1074 TLPLLLLAAIL

-1092 VMTSRKMVYVGW
+1092 VMTSRKLVYVSW
-1104 MMVYLC
+1104 MLVYLC

-1165 EWERERRQKAAI
+1165 EWERERRSKAAI
-1177 LAGLPAPQFLQVS
+1177 LAGLPVPNFMVS
-1190 DSGEDYGMLGG
+1190 DSGEDWS
-1201 GQGGMVREEDL
+1201 GQVKEEEL
-1212 SDESSNSR
+1212 SDESSGSR
-1220 KTGDSAKPFA
+1220 RTNDSAMPFA
-1230 INRHLTQTST
+1230 ISRHTTQ
-1240 GSSMNSS
+1240 GSSGSN
-1247 GGYTL
+1247 GGYSL
-1252 TDPGFPGGPSMD
+1252 TDPGYGSYPTGPAQD

-1289 PYAGGSPG
+1289 SNPFLPNAG
-1297 ADARRMSTFMPP
+1297 DRMSTFAPP

-1324 VTSNYTP
+1324 ASASYTP

-1337 ARLASIDTKAG
+1337 ARLNSIDTRA
-1348 PSPMMMMAA
+1348 PSPMLAMAA
-1357 GAARAGSSVPSQMM
+1357 GSANASS
-1371 SGSGQGPVSQ
+1371 QGPIART
-1381 PSSGVGAS
+1381 GS
-1389 PMRYPS
+1389 PMPRLPS
-1395 EGSTSSQ
+1395 DRSNDS

>member
-1 MDSAYQD
+1 MSTSHQDGQGQGQGQGQDS
-8 VEAQNV
+8 
-14 SYEEPQGRRSGG
+14 SFGGPQ
-26 HATSSTLSPDGITTT
+26 P
-41 TRRPTNFKRQKSLVR
+41 RRPSGSAAGPSLTIDATANRPSGAPRPGAGFKRQKSLVR
-56 PERERVDRNHP
+56 PERERIDRNHP
-67 QYHYRNAT
+67 QYYYRNAT
-75 QNLDGSTIR
+75 QNLDGSNIK
-84 VQASTTGT
+84 VQASTTGN
-92 DPTGTPLGRTGGV
+92 DPTGAPLLRATGV

-114 EPEKPGQPRLKAKS
+114 EPEKPEQRTRPKPPPSKGKIDMKNPLKGK
-128 STPKRKAFV
+128 T
-137 DIKGLKKQ
+137 
-145 SREWPSKWIVYY
+145 REWPSKWVIYY
-157 NAITC
+157 NAVTC
-162 CFPAALLKSCGMH
+162 CFPPALLKSCGMH
-175 TKEIQRAWREKI
+175 TREIQRAWREKI
-187 ALVSIIIVMVMAVA
+187 ALVSLVIIMVLAVA
-201 FLTFGLQQALC
+201 FLTFGLQKALC
-212 RDNQTGKFVAGSRP
+212 RDEQTGKFVAGSRP
-226 LNVIING
+226 TGMIING
-233 KGYYF
+233 LGYYF
-238 SANANATGG
+238 NTNDDGNGG
-247 VVWMHPSINKDISNE
+247 NVWTHPAINLNVSTE
-262 PVDIMNVPVYGAK
+262 PIDIMNDKTFGAS
-275 GMDASFLFQDPAG
+275 GMDASFLFQTPPG
-288 GACDKF
+288 GACADLITRK
-294 IRRSTPA
+294 PDA
-301 AAGDIQ
+301 APDAEGD
-307 ANYYFPCKMRSIDG
+307 YYFPCKMRDIFG
-321 LTTVDP
+321 LTPVNL
-327 TPDKSGAACHAPAND
+327 TPNKDFNACHGNSRDKWD
-342 RSFWASLK
+342 RLRHSIQRPS
-350 ARSADAPAYYT
+350 PAYFT
-361 WDNITSTDRRLFAY
+361 WENITSLERNLFAY
-375 DGDVIDADILKWIKT
+375 DGDVIDADILKWIKP
-390 DFTLDD
+390 DQFIVSEAIDS
-396 GILAIR
+396 IR
-402 NGSIP
+402 NGATP
-407 VQRDLSFLFTQK
+407 LHRDLSFLFAK
-419 KMTALG
+419 KSMSQVG

-438 SKTIGCMTSDVI
+438 SKTIGCMTADVI

-483 DNETYQDRMKRA
+483 DNETYQDRMRRA

-503 DINRPA
+503 DINKPA
-509 FNNSK
+509 FTNNK
-514 RQTFFPTTSRFTPS
+514 RQTLFPTTSRFTPPTTAA
-528 GSSSVLNTPS
+528 GSSSALASPA

-566 SANPA
+566 GVNPA
-571 FLSPS
+571 FLAAS

-587 QPLGPN
+587 GPLGPN
-593 GTPPPSPPPLPGAM
+593 GTPPPSPPPLPSTL
-607 RPSSIASF
+607 RPSSVASF
-615 SGLRQMSRRSSTSSS
+615 GGLRNMSRRSSTSSS
-630 TATQPS
+630 NAVPPT
-636 NCPLPT
+636 NCPLPL
-642 SPFVIQ
+642 SPLALS
-648 QPPVTYQPFNFP
+648 QPPVSFQPFNFP

-711 MSTPDICLSMMHDD
+711 MSTPDICLSMMQDD
-725 LIPRDD
+725 LVPRDE
-731 VMAHSYVAIA
+731 VIAHSYVAIA

-766 KKLQK
+766 KQQQK
-771 RVPICLIVKVG
+771 RVPMCVIVKVG
-782 GPTEQNMPKPGNR
+782 GPSEQNLPKPGNR

-803 LMSFLQHVMF
+803 LMGFLQHVMF

-1012 HNLMEL
+1012 HNLLEL

-1034 IIFMELVGTVVLP
+1034 VIFMELVGTVVLP
-1047 AAISFTIYLVTI
+1047 AAISFTIYLVVL
-1059 SIYRAVS
+1059 SIYGVIA
-1066 HNESIPDT
+1066 NDTSIDT
-1074 TVPLLLLAAIL
+1074 KVPLLLLAAIL

-1177 LAGLPAPQFLQVS
+1177 LAGLPTPQFMVS
-1190 DSGEDYGMLGG
+1190 DSSEEW
-1201 GQGGMVREEDL
+1201 QGSQVREEEL
-1212 SDESSNSR
+1212 SDGSSNSR
-1220 KTGDSAKPFA
+1220 KTSDSAQPFA
-1230 INRHLTQTST
+1230 SPRHTPQ
-1240 GSSMNSS
+1240 GSDTTR
-1247 GGYTL
+1247 YTL
-1252 TDPGFPGGPSMD
+1252 SDPGFVGSPAAAAAAAVD

-1274 APGGTIGRQRVSQYN
+1274 APGGTIGRQRASQYAPV
-1289 PYAGGSPG
+1289 PY
-1297 ADARRMSTFMPP
+1297 
-1309 QSRQFTSSPKLSSNL
+1309 
-1324 VTSNYTP
+1324 
-1331 PPPPPG
+1331 
-1337 ARLASIDTKAG
+1337 G
-1348 PSPMMMMAA
+1348 PS
-1357 GAARAGSSVPSQMM
+1357 GYGN
-1371 SGSGQGPVSQ
+1371 
-1381 PSSGVGAS
+1381 
-1389 PMRYPS
+1389 Y
-1395 EGSTSSQ
+1395 EY

>member
-1 MDSAYQD
+1 MNTAYQD
-8 VEAQNV
+8 VENPSSL
-14 SYEEPQGRRSGG
+14 SYEEPQGRRSQGAG
-26 HATSSTLSPDGITTT
+26 PSLSIDNSNAPN
-41 TRRPTNFKRQKSLVR
+41 RRPTTNFKRQKSLVR

-67 QYHYRNAT
+67 QYYYRNAT
-75 QNLDGSTIR
+75 QNLDGSG
-84 VQASTTGT
+84 VKVLASTTGT
-92 DPTGTPLGRTGGV
+92 DPTGAPLGRTGVV

-114 EPEKPGQPRLKAKS
+114 EPEKPGQPRVKPKPVNPQKRIAIPELKN
-128 STPKRKAFV
+128 P
-137 DIKGLKKQ
+137 LKKAT
-145 SREWPSKWIVYY
+145 REWPSTWVIYY

-175 TKEIQRAWREKI
+175 TLEIQKAWREKI
-187 ALVSIIIVMVMAVA
+187 ALVSLIFVMVLAVA
-201 FLTFGLQQALC
+201 FLTFGLQAALC
-212 RDNQTGKFVAGSRP
+212 RQDTSQNFVAGSED
-226 LNVIING
+226 NVIVQG
-233 KGYYF
+233 MGYYF
-238 SANANATGG
+238 DFNGEGTGIH
-247 VVWMHPSINKDISNE
+247 WQHPPVNMNIDNQN
-262 PVDIMNVPVYGAK
+262 VDIMNVPGYAAS
-275 GMDASFLFQDPAG
+275 GMDASFLFQDPVG
-288 GACDKF
+288 GACDG
-294 IRRSTPA
+294 IITRTTPA
-301 AAGDIQ
+301 SPTDNQ
-307 ANYYFPCKMRSIDG
+307 ANLYFPCVMRSIVG
-321 LTTVDP
+321 YTAPNTTINPSGNGCHLP
-327 TPDKSGAACHAPAND
+327 TAD
-342 RSFWASLK
+342 RTFWASLK
-350 ARSADAPAYYT
+350 TQANAPAYYT
-361 WDNITSTDRRLFAY
+361 WNNISDTSRQFFAY
-375 DGDVIDADILKWIKT
+375 DGDVIDAAILSWIKPE
-390 DFTLDD
+390 FSVDD
-396 GILAIR
+396 GMQALR
-402 NGSIP
+402 NGSIAL
-407 VQRDLSFLFTQK
+407 QRDLSFYFVQK
-419 KMTALG
+419 KMTGIG

-431 ARVGAMD
+431 ARVGALD

-475 LSHRLGGF
+475 LGHRLGGF
-483 DNETYQDRMKRA
+483 DNETYQDRIQRA

-503 DINRPA
+503 DIHKPA
-509 FNNSK
+509 FGNVK
-514 RQTFFPTTSRFTPS
+514 RQTMFPSTSRFTPTVAN
-528 GSSSVLNTPS
+528 GSNGVLAAPS
-538 LGQPSARPLST
+538 LGQPSSRPLST
-549 FNRPTSVFKPY
+549 FNRPTSVFKPF

-566 SANPA
+566 GANAA
-571 FLSPS
+571 FLTP
-576 STSLNRASYFN
+576 STSSLQRASYF
-587 QPLGPN
+587 QPGMPGAN
-593 GTPPPSPPPLPGAM
+593 GTPPPSPPPINGML
-607 RPSSIASF
+607 RPSSVASF
-615 SGLRQMSRRSSTSSS
+615 SGVRNTSRRSSTSSS
-630 TATQPS
+630 TATQQHS
-636 NCPLPT
+636 NCPLPL
-642 SPFVIQ
+642 SPFVVPA
-648 QPPVTYQPFNFP
+648 PPLSYQPFNFP

-711 MSTPDICLSMMHDD
+711 MSTPDICLSMMCDD
-725 LIPRDD
+725 LVPRDD
-731 VMAHSYVAIA
+731 VIAHSYVAIA

-758 YDDETVPD
+758 YDDSTVSN
-766 KKLQK
+766 KQMQK
-771 RVPICLIVKVG
+771 RVPMCIIVKVG

-848 TKVYPDSLSR
+848 TKVFPDSLSR
-858 MIAAMAHDHEI
+858 MVATMAHDPEI

-876 KIANKTDSWVTMIQ
+876 KIANKTQSWVTMIQ

-900 SKAFESMFGGV
+900 SKAFETMFGGV

-1012 HNLMEL
+1012 HNLLEL

-1034 IIFMELVGTVVLP
+1034 VIFMELVGTVVLP

-1059 SIYRAVS
+1059 SIYKAIS
-1066 HNESIPDT
+1066 HDPNIPNT

-1092 VMTSRKMVYVGW
+1092 VMTSRKLIYVSW
-1104 MMVYLC
+1104 MMVYLA
-1110 SIFVWNF
+1110 SLFVWNF

-1152 QFDSSHITMKRWG
+1152 QFDSSHIVMKRWG

-1177 LAGLPAPQFLQVS
+1177 LAGLPTPQFLVS
-1190 DSGEDYGMLGG
+1190 DSGEDWMTH
-1201 GQGGMVREEDL
+1201 VREEDL

-1220 KTGDSAKPFA
+1220 KTSDSAQPFA
-1230 INRHLTQTST
+1230 GRHGAHGST
-1240 GSSMNSS
+1240 GYQLS
-1247 GGYTL
+1247 
-1252 TDPGFPGGPSMD
+1252 DPGYAVPSMD
-1264 SIPLLNMHAP
+1264 SIPLLNMHTP
-1274 APGGTIGRQRVSQYN
+1274 TPGGNIGRQRVSQYSLYGAS
-1289 PYAGGSPG
+1289 PYGGPG
-1297 ADARRMSTFMPP
+1297 QDHRMSGSFIPP
-1309 QSRQFTSSPKLSSNL
+1309 QRQFTSSPKLSSNL
-1324 VTSNYTP
+1324 ATSSYTP

-1337 ARLASIDTKAG
+1337 GPRLASIDTRA
-1348 PSPMMMMAA
+1348 PSPMLMMAA
-1357 GAARAGSSVPSQMM
+1357 GAAQNE
-1371 SGSGQGPVSQ
+1371 
-1381 PSSGVGAS
+1381 S
-1389 PMRYPS
+1389 PMPQPPLDRS
-1395 EGSTSSQ
+1395 EDSQ

>member
-1 MDSAYQD
+1 MESTYQD
-8 VEAQNV
+8 LESQSAHDDSHGRRQSQGVLTIDTSNSANR
-14 SYEEPQGRRSGG
+14 PQGRP
-26 HATSSTLSPDGITTT
+26 ATGF
-41 TRRPTNFKRQKSLVR
+41 RRQKSLVR
-56 PERERVDRNHP
+56 PERERIDRNHP
-67 QYHYRNAT
+67 QYYYRNAT
-75 QNLDGSTIR
+75 QNLDGSHIK
-84 VQASTTGT
+84 VQASTTGN
-92 DPTGTPLGRTGGV
+92 DPNIAPNSATTAGSGGI

-114 EPEKPGQPRLKAKS
+114 EIEKPGTMRNKAKAAAA
-128 STPKRKAFV
+128 PKRKTIA
-137 DIKGLKKQ
+137 DIKNLKNPLKKEK
-145 SREWPSKWIVYY
+145 REWPSKWIIYY

-162 CFPAALLKSCGMH
+162 CFPAAILKRCGMH
-175 TKEIQRAWREKI
+175 TQEIQRAWREKI
-187 ALVSIIIVMVMAVA
+187 ALVSLIVMMVLAVA

-212 RDNQTGKFVAGSRP
+212 QDEQSGKFVAGSRDQD
-226 LNVIING
+226 VIVNG
-233 KGYYF
+233 MGYYF
-238 SANANATGG
+238 NAEDSGNGEFF
-247 VVWMHPSINKDISNE
+247 WKHPSLNKEISSE
-262 PVDIMNVPVYGAK
+262 EVDIMNAPGYAAK
-275 GMDASFLFQDPAG
+275 GMDASFLFQEPAG
-288 GACDKF
+288 GACEGL
-294 IRRSTPA
+294 ITRAAPA
-301 AAGDIQ
+301 AANDNQ
-307 ANYYFPCKMRSIDG
+307 ANLYFPCVMLNIDG
-321 LTTVDP
+321 SSQINQTLDR
-327 TPDKSGAACHAPAND
+327 SGAACHLPQADRTFWND
-342 RSFWASLK
+342 LK
-350 ARSADAPAYYT
+350 RRYNAPAYYT
-361 WDNITSTDRRLFAY
+361 WGNISNPDRDFFAF
-375 DGDVIDADILKWIKT
+375 DGDVIDAKILKHIKP
-390 DFTLDD
+390 DYLVDP
-396 GILAIR
+396 AIDALR
-402 NGSIP
+402 NGTIRL
-407 VQRDLSFLFTQK
+407 QRDLSFLFVQK
-419 KMTALG
+419 KMIKVG

-431 ARVGAMD
+431 ARVGAVD

-475 LSHRLGGF
+475 LSHKLGGF
-483 DNETYQDRMKRA
+483 NNETYQDRMKRA

-509 FNNSK
+509 FASNK
-514 RQTFFPTTSRFTPS
+514 RTTFFPTTSRFTPTTNGS
-528 GSSSVLNTPS
+528 GSNLSTPM
-538 LGQPSARPLST
+538 GVPTARPISS
-549 FNRPTSVFKPY
+549 FNRPGSVFNKPY

-566 SANPA
+566 GINPA
-571 FLSPS
+571 FLSAS
-576 STSLNRASYFN
+576 STSLSRNSYFN
-587 QPLGPN
+587 QTLGPN
-593 GTPPPSPPPLPGAM
+593 GTPPPSPPPLPSGM
-607 RPSSIASF
+607 RPSSVASF
-615 SGLRQMSRRSSTSSS
+615 GGNGIRNISRRSSTSSS

-636 NCPLPT
+636 NCPMPV
-642 SPFVIQ
+642 SPHVIS
-648 QPPVTYQPFNFP
+648 QPPVSFQPFNFP

-711 MSTPDICLSMMHDD
+711 MSTPDICLSMMQDD
-725 LIPRDD
+725 LVPRDD
-731 VMAHSYVAIA
+731 VIAHSYVAIA

-771 RVPICLIVKVG
+771 RVPMCLIVKVG

-803 LMSFLQHVMF
+803 LMGFLQHVMF
-813 DERMTSFEYELFNTI
+813 DERLTSFEYELFNTI
-828 WRVTGVA
+828 WRLTGVA

-858 MIAAMAHDHEI
+858 MIAAMAHDHDI

-1034 IIFMELVGTVVLP
+1034 VIFMELVGTVVLP

-1059 SIYRAVS
+1059 SIYRAIS
-1066 HNESIPDT
+1066 HDEKIPDT

-1152 QFDSSHITMKRWG
+1152 QFDSSHIVMKRWG
-1165 EWERERRQKAAI
+1165 EWEKERRQKAAI
-1177 LAGLPAPQFLQVS
+1177 LAGLPTPQFLVS
-1190 DSGEDYGMLGG
+1190 DSGEDWH
-1201 GQGGMVREEDL
+1201 VKEEEL
-1212 SDESSNSR
+1212 SDESSSSR
-1220 KTGDSAKPFA
+1220 RTGDSCLPFA
-1230 INRHLTQTST
+1230 SRHLTT
-1240 GSSMNSS
+1240 GSSGSAGTGVYS
-1247 GGYTL
+1247 L
-1252 TDPGFPGGPSMD
+1252 SDPVYNPMMPGMD
-1264 SIPLLNMHAP
+1264 SIPLMNMHAP
-1274 APGGTIGRQRVSQYN
+1274 APGGTIGRQRASQ
-1289 PYAGGSPG
+1289 
-1297 ADARRMSTFMPP
+1297 MPP
-1309 QSRQFTSSPKLSSNL
+1309 PPSASAFNNGVVVVPDRVAPGGRPPYSSSPKPSNNNS
-1324 VTSNYTP
+1324 TGYMP
-1331 PPPPPG
+1331 PPLPPSGP
-1337 ARLASIDTKAG
+1337 RLNSIDTRA
-1348 PSPMMMMAA
+1348 PSPSPLSATITMSEPTTAN
-1357 GAARAGSSVPSQMM
+1357 AR
-1371 SGSGQGPVSQ
+1371 
-1381 PSSGVGAS
+1381 
-1389 PMRYPS
+1389 S
-1395 EGSTSSQ
+1395 ESRQDS

>member
-1 MDSAYQD
+1 MDPTHPD
-8 VEAQNV
+8 VENHVA
-14 SYEEPQGRRSGG
+14 YEEPQSRR
-26 HATSSTLSPDGITTT
+26 HPNPATGSSVSAEK
-41 TRRPTNFKRQKSLVR
+41 RPTNFKRQKSLVR

-67 QYHYRNAT
+67 QYYYRNAT
-75 QNLDGSTIR
+75 QNLDGSNIR

-92 DPTGTPLGRTGGV
+92 DPTGAALGRTGGV

-114 EPEKPGQPRLKAKS
+114 EPEKPGQPRARPKPNAS
-128 STPKRKAFV
+128 KRK
-137 DIKGLKKQ
+137 IELTNPLKKE
-145 SREWPSKWIVYY
+145 SREWPSKWVIYY

-162 CFPAALLKSCGMH
+162 CFPAALLKSCGMG
-175 TKEIQRAWREKI
+175 TPEIQRAWREKI
-187 ALVSIIIVMVMAVA
+187 ALVSLIVVMVMAVA

-212 RDNQTGKFVAGSRP
+212 QDDQSGKFVAGEEG
-226 LNVIING
+226 NVIING
-233 KGYYF
+233 MGYYF
-238 SANANATGG
+238 NSQPEPGR
-247 VVWMHPSINKDISNE
+247 VVWQHPALNTEISRD
-262 PVDIMNVPVYGAK
+262 PVDIMNEPGYAARD
-275 GMDASFLFQDPAG
+275 MDASFLFQEPAG
-288 GACDKF
+288 RACEGLITRTAPSVPSDDQ
-294 IRRSTPA
+294 T
-301 AAGDIQ
+301 D
-307 ANYYFPCKMRSIDG
+307 YYFPCAMRRIDG
-321 LTTVDP
+321 I
-327 TPDKSGAACHAPAND
+327 TPVNGTIDKSGAACHSSGSD
-342 RSFWASLK
+342 REAWKVLK
-350 ARSADAPAYYT
+350 GRFNAPAYYT
-361 WDNITSTDRRLFAY
+361 WSNITDTNRNFFAF
-375 DGDVIDADILKWIKT
+375 DGDVIDADILKWIKPEFEMA
-390 DFTLDD
+390 DEIKAL
-396 GILAIR
+396 R

-407 VQRDLSFLFTQK
+407 LQRDLSFLFVHR
-419 KMTALG
+419 KMTQVG

-483 DNETYQDRMKRA
+483 NNETYQDRMKRA

-509 FNNSK
+509 FNSPK
-514 RQTFFPTTSRFTPS
+514 RQTLFPTTSRFTPPSAAS
-528 GSSSVLNTPS
+528 GSSSVLGTPS
-538 LGQPSARPLST
+538 LGQPSSRPLST

-566 SANPA
+566 AANAP
-571 FLSPS
+571 FLTASNS
-576 STSLNRASYFN
+576 SLNRASYFN

-593 GTPPPSPPPLPGAM
+593 GTPPPSPPPLTSAM
-607 RPSSIASF
+607 RPSSVASF
-615 SGLRQMSRRSSTSSS
+615 GGLRGHSRRSSTSSS

-636 NCPLPT
+636 NCPLPV
-642 SPFVIQ
+642 SPFVVQ
-648 QPPVTYQPFNFP
+648 QPPVSYQPFNFP

-725 LIPRDD
+725 LVPRDD
-731 VMAHSYVAIA
+731 VVAHSYVAIA

-751 VYAGFYK
+751 VFAGFYK

-771 RVPICLIVKVG
+771 RVPMCLIVKTG
-782 GPTEQNMPKPGNR
+782 GPTEQNLAKPGNR

-1012 HNLMEL
+1012 HNLLEL

-1034 IIFMELVGTVVLP
+1034 VIFMELVGTVVLP

-1059 SIYRAVS
+1059 SIIKAFTHS
-1066 HNESIPDT
+1066 EKIPDT

-1092 VMTSRKMVYVGW
+1092 VMTSRKLVYVGW

-1177 LAGLPAPQFLQVS
+1177 FAGLPAPQFLVS
-1190 DSGEDYGMLGG
+1190 DSGEDCM
-1201 GQGGMVREEDL
+1201 GQVREEDL
-1212 SDESSNSR
+1212 SDGSSNSR
-1220 KTGDSAKPFA
+1220 RTNESNRAFA
-1230 INRHLTQTST
+1230 TSRHAVP
-1240 GSSMNSS
+1240 GSSGSA
-1247 GGYTL
+1247 GAGYTL
-1252 TDPGFPGGPSMD
+1252 TDPGFSAAPSPGMD
-1264 SIPLLNMHAP
+1264 SIPLLNMHSP
-1274 APGGTIGRQRVSQYN
+1274 APGGTIGRQRVSQYGS
-1289 PYAGGSPG
+1289 YGGVPG
-1297 ADARRMSTFMPP
+1297 DRVSAFTPP
-1309 QSRQFTSSPKLSSNL
+1309 QSRQFTTSPKVSSHLNL
-1324 VTSNYTP
+1324 PNYTP
-1331 PPPPPG
+1331 PPPSGP
-1337 ARLASIDTKAG
+1337 RLSSIDTRASSSMLALAASL
-1348 PSPMMMMAA
+1348 PSKPE
-1357 GAARAGSSVPSQMM
+1357 SSATP
-1371 SGSGQGPVSQ
+1371 PAPRQ
-1381 PSSGVGAS
+1381 PSG
-1389 PMRYPS
+1389 
-1395 EGSTSSQ
+1395 GSQ

>member
-1 MDSAYQD
+1 MESGYQD
-8 VEAQNV
+8 LEAPGI
-14 SYEEPQGRRSGG
+14 SYEEPQRRPILN
-26 HATSSTLSPDGITTT
+26 TSTSNSEV

-67 QYHYRNAT
+67 QYYYRNAT
-75 QNLDGSTIR
+75 QNLDGSNIR
-84 VQASTTGT
+84 VQASTTGAN
-92 DPTGTPLGRTGGV
+92 PHGVNPGRTSGV

-114 EPEKPGQPRLKAKS
+114 EPEKAGQPRLKAKAAAAD
-128 STPKRKAFV
+128 KRKPLV
-137 DIKGLKKQ
+137 EIKGLKKLKNE
-145 SREWPSKWIVYY
+145 SREWPSKWVIYY

-162 CFPAALLKSCGMH
+162 CFPAALLRSFGKH
-175 TKEIQRAWREKI
+175 TADNQRAWREKI
-187 ALVSIIIVMVMAVA
+187 ALVSIILVMVCIVA

-212 RDNQTGKFVAGSRP
+212 RDNQSGKFVAGTRP
-226 LNVIING
+226 QNVIVYG

-238 SANANATGG
+238 NAVPGG
-247 VVWMHPSINKDISNE
+247 DGAVWAHPPINKDISSAE
-262 PVDIMNVPVYGAK
+262 IDIMNDPTYGAM
-275 GMDASFLFQDPAG
+275 GMDASFLFQSPSVSE
-288 GACDKF
+288 CQSY
-294 IRRSTPA
+294 ITRTSPPA
-301 AAGDIQ
+301 ADNQAG
-307 ANYYFPCKMRSIDG
+307 YYFPCSYFSTDGSIAPNDTDKTG
-321 LTTVDP
+321 L
-327 TPDKSGAACHAPAND
+327 GCHAAAAD
-342 RSFWASLK
+342 RSSWSSL
-350 ARSADAPAYYT
+350 SSLIDAPTYYT
-361 WDNITSTDRRLFAY
+361 WDNITDPNRRFFAY
-375 DGDVIDADILKWIKT
+375 DGDVIDADILKYIKPE
-390 DFTLDD
+390 FSVHE
-396 GILAIR
+396 GIALIR
-402 NGSIP
+402 NGSLP
-407 VQRDLSFLFTQK
+407 LQRDLSFFFARTD
-419 KMTALG
+419 MNGLG
-425 ACLKQI
+425 KCLKKI
-431 ARVGAMD
+431 ARVGAID

-495 EQIEAWSS
+495 EQIEMWSS

-509 FNNSK
+509 FNTK

-528 GSSSVLNTPS
+528 TPTSSPS
-538 LGQPSARPLST
+538 PMLGPTLGQPSARPLST

-566 SANPA
+566 GANPA
-571 FLSPS
+571 FLSTS
-576 STSLNRASYFN
+576 NSSLNRASYFG
-587 QPLGPN
+587 QALGPN
-593 GTPPPSPPPLPGAM
+593 GTPPPSPPPLPSPM
-607 RPSSIASF
+607 RPTSVASF
-615 SGLRQMSRRSSTSSS
+615 GGLRNISRRSSASSS
-630 TATQPS
+630 TATQPT

-642 SPFVIQ
+642 SPFVVA
-648 QPPVTYQPFNFP
+648 QPPVSFQPFNFP

-725 LIPRDD
+725 LIPRDE
-731 VMAHSYVAIA
+731 VVAHSYVAIA

-771 RVPICLIVKVG
+771 RVPVCLIVKVG
-782 GPTEQNMPKPGNR
+782 GPTEQNQAKPGNR

-803 LMSFLQHVMF
+803 LMGFLQKVMF

-828 WRVTGVA
+828 WRVAGVPA
-835 PDRYEIVLMVDAD
+835 DRYEIVLMVDAD

-858 MIAAMAHDHEI
+858 MIAAMAHDPEI

-876 KIANKTDSWVTMIQ
+876 KIANKTQTWVTMIQ

-1034 IIFMELVGTVVLP
+1034 VIFMELVGTVVLP

-1059 SIYRAVS
+1059 SIYKAIS

-1141 VAGADHGGKEG
+1141 VAGGDHSAKEG
-1152 QFDSSHITMKRWG
+1152 QFDSSHIIMKRWG
-1165 EWERERRQKAAI
+1165 EWERERRQRAAI

-1190 DSGEDYGMLGG
+1190 DSGEDWIN
-1201 GQGGMVREEDL
+1201 QTREEGEL
-1212 SDESSNSR
+1212 SDGSSTSR
-1220 KTGDSAKPFA
+1220 KTSDSAQPFA
-1230 INRHLTQTST
+1230 MNRHIAQ
-1240 GSSMNSS
+1240 GSS
-1247 GGYTL
+1247 GAGYQL
-1252 TDPGFPGGPSMD
+1252 SDPSYPVD
-1264 SIPLLNMHAP
+1264 SIPLLNMHIP
-1274 APGGTIGRQRVSQYN
+1274 TPGGTIGRQRVSQYN
-1289 PYAGGSPG
+1289 PYTGNP
-1297 ADARRMSTFMPP
+1297 DRMSAFIPP
-1309 QSRQFTSSPKLSSNL
+1309 QARGQFSSSPKLSSNL
-1324 VTSNYTP
+1324 ATSSYTP
-1331 PPPPPG
+1331 PPPPPVQP
-1337 ARLASIDTKAG
+1337 RLNSIDTRAG
-1348 PSPMMMMAA
+1348 PV
-1357 GAARAGSSVPSQMM
+1357 RAGTPTNS
-1371 SGSGQGPVSQ
+1371 GPVRQ
-1381 PSSGVGAS
+1381 PSDQSQ
-1389 PMRYPS
+1389 
-1395 EGSTSSQ
+1395 STDSQESI

>member
-1 MDSAYQD
+1 MEQPYQD
-8 VEAQNV
+8 LESPTVTYA
-14 SYEEPQGRRSGG
+14 EPYNRRQSQGGLTIDTSRRSN
-26 HATSSTLSPDGITTT
+26 
-41 TRRPTNFKRQKSLVR
+41 TNFRRQKSLVR

-67 QYHYRNAT
+67 QYFYRNVT
-75 QNLDGSTIR
+75 QNLDGSHVK
-84 VQASTTGT
+84 VQPSTTGT
-92 DPTGTPLGRTGGV
+92 DPTGGVPLGRSAGV

-114 EPEKPGQPRLKAKS
+114 EIEKPGQLRAKS
-128 STPKRKAFV
+128 KTATPKRKIIA
-137 DIKGLKKQ
+137 DIKNPLKKEK
-145 SREWPSKWIVYY
+145 REWPSKWIMYY

-162 CFPAALLKSCGMH
+162 CFPAALLNKCGMH
-175 TKEIQRAWREKI
+175 TAEIQRAWREKV
-187 ALVSIIIVMVMAVA
+187 ALVSLILMMVLAVA

-212 RDNQTGKFVAGSRP
+212 QDEQNGKFVAGSRAED
-226 LNVIING
+226 VIVDG
-233 KGYYF
+233 MGYYF
-238 SANANATGG
+238 NAQDSSNGEPA
-247 VVWMHPSINKDISNE
+247 WMHPSLNKDISSE
-262 PVDIMNVPVYGAK
+262 PVDIMNAPGYAAK
-275 GMDASFLFQDPAG
+275 GMDASFMFQDVAG
-288 GACDKF
+288 GACDGL
-294 IRRSTPA
+294 IVRSTPA
-301 AAGDIQ
+301 APTDTQ
-307 ANYYFPCKMRSIDG
+307 ANYYFPCVMRNINGFTNVNTTIDR
-321 LTTVDP
+321 
-327 TPDKSGAACHAPAND
+327 SGAACHTPPAD
-342 RSFWASLK
+342 RAFWNILK
-350 ARSADAPAYYT
+350 SQYNAPAYYT
-361 WDNITSTDRRLFAY
+361 WDNITNPDRQFFAY
-375 DGDVIDADILKWIKT
+375 DGDVIDADILKWIKPEY
-390 DFTLDD
+390 TLDPDMNALRD
-396 GILAIR
+396 GTIR
-402 NGSIP
+402 L
-407 VQRDLSFLFTQK
+407 QRDLSFLFVQK
-419 KMTALG
+419 KMTKIGL
-425 ACLKQI
+425 CLKQI

-438 SKTIGCMTSDVI
+438 SKTIGCVTSDVI
-450 TYVSLVIILGV
+450 TYVSLIIILGV

-475 LSHRLGGF
+475 LNHRLGGF
-483 DNETYQDRMKRA
+483 DNETYQDRMNRA

-509 FNNSK
+509 FANAK
-514 RQTFFPTTSRFTPS
+514 RSTFFPTTSRFTPTTNSS
-528 GSSSVLNTPS
+528 GTASGLGTPS
-538 LGQPSARPLST
+538 LGPASARPLST
-549 FNRPTSVFKPY
+549 FNRPTSTFNKHY
-560 TPPGSP
+560 TPPASP
-566 SANPA
+566 GINPA
-571 FLSPS
+571 FLSASSAS
-576 STSLNRASYFN
+576 STSLNRGSYFS
-587 QPLGPN
+587 QSLGPN
-593 GTPPPSPPPLPGAM
+593 GTPPPSPPPLPNPM
-607 RPSSIASF
+607 RPASVNGYG
-615 SGLRQMSRRSSTSSS
+615 GLRNTSRRSSTSSS
-630 TATQPS
+630 TAVQTS
-636 NCPLPT
+636 NCPMPV
-642 SPFVIQ
+642 SPHVVP
-648 QPPVTYQPFNFP
+648 QPPVSYQPFNFP

-725 LIPRDD
+725 LVPRDD
-731 VMAHSYVAIA
+731 VIAHSYVAIA

-758 YDDETVPD
+758 FDDETVPD

-771 RVPICLIVKVG
+771 RVPMCLIVKVG

-803 LMSFLQHVMF
+803 LMGFLQHVMF

-890 VFEYYISHHM
+890 VFEYYISHHL

-926 KGPNGYWVPILA
+926 KGSNGYWVPILA

-1034 IIFMELVGTVVLP
+1034 VIFMELVGTVVLP

-1059 SIYRAVS
+1059 SIYRAIS
-1066 HNESIPDT
+1066 HDEKIPDT

-1092 VMTSRKMVYVGW
+1092 VMTSRKMVYIGW
-1104 MMVYLC
+1104 MLVYLC

-1132 GQTRMVAGE
+1132 GQTRLVAGE

-1165 EWERERRQKAAI
+1165 EWEKERRKKAAI
-1177 LAGLPAPQFLQVS
+1177 LAGLPTPQFLVS
-1190 DSGEDYGMLGG
+1190 DSGEDWASQL
-1201 GQGGMVREEDL
+1201 REEEL
-1212 SDESSNSR
+1212 SDESSSSR
-1220 KTGDSAKPFA
+1220 KTGDSAQPFA
-1230 INRHLTQTST
+1230 RQMTT
-1240 GSSMNSS
+1240 GSLGSA
-1247 GGYTL
+1247 GGYSL
-1252 TDPGFPGGPSMD
+1252 SDHPVYPGPGMD

-1274 APGGTIGRQRVSQYN
+1274 APGGMIGRQRTSQY
-1289 PYAGGSPG
+1289 PPSPSQSPFG
-1297 ADARRMSTFMPP
+1297 VPDRR
-1309 QSRQFTSSPKLSSNL
+1309 SNL
-1324 VTSNYTP
+1324 TP
-1331 PPPPPG
+1331 PAMSHIPSRPTSGYAPPPLPPG
-1337 ARLASIDTKAG
+1337 GPRLGSVDTRAVSPAPLMSG
-1348 PSPMMMMAA
+1348 GNGTGSRPVSPMP
-1357 GAARAGSSVPSQMM
+1357 RQDL
-1371 SGSGQGPVSQ
+1371 
-1381 PSSGVGAS
+1381 
-1389 PMRYPS
+1389 
-1395 EGSTSSQ
+1395 

>member
-1 MDSAYQD
+1 MNPTYQD
-8 VEAQNV
+8 VEASAI
-14 SYEEPQGRRSGG
+14 SYEEPQGRRQAGNTTGAS
-26 HATSSTLSPDGITTT
+26 LSPEGSTP

-67 QYHYRNAT
+67 QYYYRNAT
-75 QNLDGSTIR
+75 QNLDGSAIR

-92 DPTGTPLGRTGGV
+92 DPTGAPLNRTGGV

-114 EPEKPGQPRLKAKS
+114 EPEKPGQPRLKAKPA
-128 STPKRKAFV
+128 TQKRKPF
-137 DIKGLKKQ
+137 DGLKNLKQ
-145 SREWPSKWIVYY
+145 ESREWPSAWVIYF

-162 CFPAALLKSCGMH
+162 CFPAALLSSCGMG
-175 TKEIQRAWREKI
+175 TLEIQRAWREKV
-187 ALVSIIIVMVMAVA
+187 ALVSLILVMVLAVA

-212 RDNQTGKFVAGSRP
+212 QDEQSGKFVAGSRP
-226 LNVIING
+226 TEVIIAG

-238 SANANATGG
+238 QASD
-247 VVWMHPSINKDISNE
+247 WMHPPINKDISLD
-262 PVDIMNVPVYGAK
+262 PVDIMNVPTYGVK
-275 GMDASFLFQDPAG
+275 GMDASFLFQNQNA
-288 GACDKF
+288 GACSGL
-294 IRRSTPA
+294 ITRTTPA
-301 AAGDIQ
+301 ADNDNQ
-307 ANYYFPCKMRSIDG
+307 ANLFFPCITRSIVDYTPVN
-321 LTTVDP
+321 TTVD
-327 TPDKSGAACHAPAND
+327 KSGVGCHLAAAD
-342 RSFWASLK
+342 RSAFTSLT
-350 ARSADAPAYYT
+350 SMYNSPAYYT
-361 WDNITSTDRRLFAY
+361 WDNITNSDRNLFAY
-375 DGDVIDADILKWIKT
+375 DGDVIDADILKWIKP
-390 DFTLDD
+390 DFSVDD
-396 GILAIR
+396 TINALR
-402 NGSIP
+402 NGSI
-407 VQRDLSFLFTQK
+407 QLRRDLSFLFVQK
-419 KMTALG
+419 KMTNVG
-425 ACLKQI
+425 SCLKQI

-438 SKTIGCMTSDVI
+438 SKTIGCVTSDVI

-509 FNNSK
+509 FSTK
-514 RQTFFPTTSRFTPS
+514 RQTLFPTTSRFTPS
-528 GSSSVLNTPS
+528 SGGSSPGLATPS
-538 LGQPSARPLST
+538 LGQPSSRPLST

-566 SANPA
+566 SVNAP
-571 FLSPS
+571 FLSNS
-576 STSLNRASYFN
+576 STSLNRASYYN
-587 QPLGPN
+587 GALGPN
-593 GTPPPSPPPLPGAM
+593 GTPPPSPPPLPGA
-607 RPSSIASF
+607 RPLSVASF
-615 SGLRQMSRRSSTSSS
+615 GGLRNMSRRSSTSSS

-636 NCPLPT
+636 NCPLPI
-642 SPFVIQ
+642 SPFAVK
-648 QPPVTYQPFNFP
+648 QPPASYQPFNFP

-711 MSTPDICLSMMHDD
+711 MSTPDICLSMMQDD
-725 LIPRDD
+725 LVPRDE
-731 VMAHSYVAIA
+731 VIAHSYVAIA

-771 RVPICLIVKVG
+771 RVPMCLIVKVG

-828 WRVTGVA
+828 WRIAGVA
-835 PDRYEIVLMVDAD
+835 SDRYEIVLMVDAD

-858 MIAAMAHDHEI
+858 MIATMAHDHEI

-1047 AAISFTIYLVTI
+1047 AAISFTIYLVAI
-1059 SIYRAVS
+1059 SIYRAIS
-1066 HNESIPDT
+1066 HDPKIPDT

-1104 MMVYLC
+1104 MLVYLC

-1165 EWERERRQKAAI
+1165 EWERERRQKAAM
-1177 LAGLPAPQFLQVS
+1177 LAGLPTPQFQVS
-1190 DSGEDYGMLGG
+1190 EFGEDWV
-1201 GQGGMVREEDL
+1201 QVREEEL
-1212 SDESSNSR
+1212 SDESSTSR
-1220 KTGDSAKPFA
+1220 KTSESAKPFA
-1230 INRHLTQTST
+1230 VSRHMTQ
-1240 GSSMNSS
+1240 GSLGSMNGSLGPVMS
-1247 GGYTL
+1247 PGGGYQL
-1252 TDPGFPGGPSMD
+1252 SDPGFPGSVPSMD
-1264 SIPLLNMHAP
+1264 SIPLLNMHMP
-1274 APGGTIGRQRVSQYN
+1274 APGGTIGRQRISQYN
-1289 PYAGGSPG
+1289 PFGGGSPP
-1297 ADARRMSTFMPP
+1297 DHRMSAFIPP
-1309 QSRQFTSSPKLSSNL
+1309 QTRGQFSSSPKLSSNL
-1324 VTSNYTP
+1324 ATSSYTP

-1337 ARLASIDTKAG
+1337 GPRLNSIDTRA
-1348 PSPMMMMAA
+1348 PSPMLMMAA
-1357 GAARAGSSVPSQMM
+1357 GVASRNDSTTPLRQDSNDSSDTQ
-1371 SGSGQGPVSQ
+1371 
-1381 PSSGVGAS
+1381 
-1389 PMRYPS
+1389 
-1395 EGSTSSQ
+1395 

>member
-1 MDSAYQD
+1 MDSTYQD
-8 VEAQNV
+8 LEAAHDDA
-14 SYEEPQGRRSGG
+14 QGRRTSQGVLTIDTSNSANRTQRP
-26 HATSSTLSPDGITTT
+26 ATGF
-41 TRRPTNFKRQKSLVR
+41 RRQKSLVR
-56 PERERVDRNHP
+56 PERERIDRNHP
-67 QYHYRNAT
+67 QYYYRNAT
-75 QNLDGSTIR
+75 QNLDGSHIK
-84 VQASTTGT
+84 VQASTTGN
-92 DPTGTPLGRTGGV
+92 DPMMAGTPTTAGAGGI

-114 EPEKPGQPRLKAKS
+114 EIEKPGTMRNKAKAAAA
-128 STPKRKAFV
+128 PKRKTIA
-137 DIKGLKKQ
+137 DIKNLKNPLKKEK
-145 SREWPSKWIVYY
+145 REWPSKWIIYY

-162 CFPAALLKSCGMH
+162 CFPAAILKRCGMH
-175 TKEIQRAWREKI
+175 TQEIQRAWREKI
-187 ALVSIIIVMVMAVA
+187 ALVSLILMMVLAVA

-212 RDNQTGKFVAGSRP
+212 QDEQSGKFVAGSREQD
-226 LNVIING
+226 VIVNG
-233 KGYYF
+233 MGYYF
-238 SANANATGG
+238 NAEDSGNGET
-247 VVWMHPSINKDISNE
+247 VWKHPSLNKDISSDA
-262 PVDIMNVPVYGAK
+262 VDIMNLAGFAAK
-275 GMDASFLFQDPAG
+275 GMDASFLFQEPAG
-288 GACDKF
+288 GACEGL
-294 IRRSTPA
+294 INRA
-301 AAGDIQ
+301 A
-307 ANYYFPCKMRSIDG
+307 P
-321 LTTVDP
+321 
-327 TPDKSGAACHAPAND
+327 APAND
-342 RSFWASLK
+342 NQANLYFPCRMLAIDGSTPLDVEEEKLGACHLPAADRTNWNDLK
-350 ARSADAPAYYT
+350 RKYNAPAYYT
-361 WDNITSTDRRLFAY
+361 WGNISNPDRDFFAY
-375 DGDVIDADILKWIKT
+375 DGDVIDASILKWIKPAFLV
-390 DFTLDD
+390 DENIDAL
-396 GILAIR
+396 R
-402 NGSIP
+402 NGSIRL
-407 VQRDLSFLFTQK
+407 QRDLSYLFVQK
-419 KMTALG
+419 KMTKVG

-431 ARVGAMD
+431 ARVGAVD

-450 TYVSLVIILGV
+450 TYVSLIIILGV

-475 LSHRLGGF
+475 LSNKLGGF

-509 FNNSK
+509 FSNK
-514 RQTFFPTTSRFTPS
+514 RQTFFPTTSRFTPTVNGS
-528 GSSSVLNTPS
+528 GSNLSTPM
-538 LGQPSARPLST
+538 GVPTARPISS
-549 FNRPTSVFKPY
+549 FNRPNSVFNKPY

-566 SANPA
+566 GINPA
-571 FLSPS
+571 FLSAS
-576 STSLNRASYFN
+576 STSLSRNSYFN
-587 QPLGPN
+587 QTLGPN
-593 GTPPPSPPPLPGAM
+593 GTPPPSPPPLPNGM
-607 RPSSIASF
+607 RPSSVSSF
-615 SGLRQMSRRSSTSSS
+615 GGNGIRNISRRSSTSSS

-636 NCPLPT
+636 NCPMPC
-642 SPFVIQ
+642 SPFVIS
-648 QPPVTYQPFNFP
+648 QPPVSFQPFNFP
-660 LIHTMALVTCYSEG
+660 LIHTIAVVTCYSEG

-685 ATTDYPNSHKLIVVI
+685 ATTDYPNSHKLIVII

-711 MSTPDICLSMMHDD
+711 MSTPDICLSMMQDD
-725 LIPRDD
+725 LVPRDD
-731 VMAHSYVAIA
+731 VVAHSYVAIA

-758 YDDETVPD
+758 FDDETVPD

-771 RVPICLIVKVG
+771 RVPVCLIVKVG

-803 LMSFLQHVMF
+803 LMGFLQHVMF
-813 DERMTSFEYELFNTI
+813 DERLTSFEYELFNTI
-828 WRVTGVA
+828 WRLTGVA

-858 MIAAMAHDHEI
+858 MIAAMAHDHDI

-1034 IIFMELVGTVVLP
+1034 VIFMELVGTVVLP

-1059 SIYRAVS
+1059 SIYRAIS
-1066 HNESIPDT
+1066 HDESIPDT

-1132 GQTRMVAGE
+1132 GQTRLVAGE

-1152 QFDSSHITMKRWG
+1152 QFDSSHIVMKRWG
-1165 EWERERRQKAAI
+1165 EWEKERRQKAAI
-1177 LAGLPAPQFLQVS
+1177 LAGLPTPQFLVS
-1190 DSGEDYGMLGG
+1190 DSGEDWH
-1201 GQGGMVREEDL
+1201 VKEEEL
-1212 SDESSNSR
+1212 SDESSSSR
-1220 KTGDSAKPFA
+1220 RTGDSSLPFA
-1230 INRHLTQTST
+1230 SRHLTT
-1240 GSSMNSS
+1240 GSSGSTGTGVYS
-1247 GGYTL
+1247 L
-1252 TDPGFPGGPSMD
+1252 SDPVYNPMMPGMD
-1264 SIPLLNMHAP
+1264 SIPLMNMHAP
-1274 APGGTIGRQRVSQYN
+1274 APGGTIGRQRASQMPPHPLGSSSAFN
-1289 PYAGGSPG
+1289 NGVVVVPDRVASPG
-1297 ADARRMSTFMPP
+1297 RPP
-1309 QSRQFTSSPKLSSNL
+1309 YSSSPKLGAQLSNNNSSTGYMPPPLPPSGPRLNSIDTRAPSPSPL
-1324 VTSNYTP
+1324 AAVVTSNNNDP
-1331 PPPPPG
+1331 RSESP
-1337 ARLASIDTKAG
+1337 L
-1348 PSPMMMMAA
+1348 PS
-1357 GAARAGSSVPSQMM
+1357 RQDS
-1371 SGSGQGPVSQ
+1371 
-1381 PSSGVGAS
+1381 
-1389 PMRYPS
+1389 
-1395 EGSTSSQ
+1395 